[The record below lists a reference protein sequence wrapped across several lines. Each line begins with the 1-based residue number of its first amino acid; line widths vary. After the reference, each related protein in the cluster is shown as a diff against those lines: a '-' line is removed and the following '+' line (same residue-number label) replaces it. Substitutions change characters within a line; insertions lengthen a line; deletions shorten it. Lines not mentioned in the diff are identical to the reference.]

1 MELGLE
7 LSQVQFRRPG
17 RYCMAIEA
25 VLSAQRLVYVSEV
38 ADIAALPSWSIKQ
51 WKLPLQKGQI
61 ANLSFRFFS
70 LIDAETDRRM
80 ILDTGT
86 PISSCSFAV
95 SDATIKEVLR
105 CPQLRSFPLYAAA
118 VGSAGWEEIGMITIV
133 LGIPSPEHVALVLP
147 EQLPAPTR
155 RRSHD
160 RRMPPSSA
168 PQLGQ
173 MRQEQQRDLHVLTGQ
188 LASMQR
194 CLDALVM
201 HAEKLTAE
209 KDDCLAQSDALQER
223 LRNICEPNLTD
234 LDVEVQISIPGGYRR
249 FCLQLLSAEQRWRA
263 ARDSADNTARESK
276 INTIVRLLAARVAA
290 KKVGRAEARFLQSG
304 HSHEDVDGLFGHVA
318 AMLEENNELHLPCD
332 FRHKLQAFLD
342 QPQVRLSA
350 VVSSVMDIVPF
361 STAAGNNGDG
371 GIGGRQEQE
380 ANQYFLHL
388 LQENTQV
395 NLFLNDPRIQSALEL
410 RAEQRHRFALDNVY
424 AEANAYIAHL
434 EATADANHRQQLAFV
449 SQSTHLLVGQLHNE
463 VRVLETI
470 ARSERQS
477 ANELQAQLA
486 RAQRES
492 HDERSMAMQFD
503 AHRSELEAAA
513 RTLTA
518 ENRQHERRFAELR
531 SSIEE
536 NHSEMIAFLGSEFE
550 EKLQWEE
557 NEYYHRLTS
566 EAQQYD
572 SLVDDLQDRNA
583 ELIAEVD
590 SLRTVLST
598 AESSPPQG
606 GAVPVKVDPSES
618 SKLQPSPPQG
628 GAAATSPA
636 TLSSVGS
643 AHEVISGGKGGK
655 GGEKKDTSKIP
666 CIFYPKGTC
675 KNGKNCPFMHKD
687 AAPSVPAKGD
697 KAGKDGKRS
706 PSGKRRRPSKK
717 RPKSEDKPAACCLSL
732 TATLTGEP
740 PADAVKAYAVAAR
753 KGPAGKP
760 RSRKVQ
766 FLRPEII
773 DIPPEGEG
781 WSFVPDKHK
790 FEFRYKSA
798 ELCPPSIPEDTEEAL
813 QNARHLE
820 SAVNGMKL
828 KVRVKCE
835 NLEIIADT
843 GSEEDLIR
851 PLMACLAAK
860 SSESDGSKVAPTSV
874 KSGPAGAAEDPIEK
888 MANCIPPIPGVETRY
903 RIQTTWGFKDD
914 VWSLLEDSVNIDEL
928 DGIYGEAQA
937 DSDVEPYTMPKSKK
951 DEQLSEDLDEM
962 FPELFGPDRDKD
974 PPPKDAKEA
983 TRKGESKSDSRA
995 ALLDD
1000 VPFSVKQ
1007 KLKSSAAVAAQE
1019 PPYGYTWSGECL
1031 VKKNNKNRPNAIDH
1045 TAWKAMSKRQRATA
1059 IAEHEK
1065 KLHEENE
1072 ALYRE
1077 AVKADWWDGETYFD
1091 LAGREQSDFELAVA
1105 AARKG
1110 KPVEVDN
1117 KVSVAAAPE
1126 ASKVV
1131 EDFAQQSFEA
1141 NDYSFKTFEKLA
1153 GLIRTNL
1160 KASLAKP
1167 RALMA
1172 SENLS
1177 KYLVFG
1183 AWVHGGC
1190 FGITNRTKHYP
1201 WICRYVNGFVKQ
1213 SSPKGFT
1220 WTSFVFNFNGK
1231 ARIHTDKY
1239 NQKESYNLT
1248 FSFGN
1253 YTGGTLWIE
1262 GASQLGP
1269 PGIYTDDHGKDHK
1282 GYNCNTYRKPTLLH
1296 PSTKHGVQPYTGER
1310 HSFIAYSSGGYQ
1322 KFNKKQKQFLHQ
1334 AQFLLP
1340 TAQLKL
1346 PAQNAM
1352 VCLRCVGSPLDE
1364 GGRLN
1369 KPCSRFEN
1377 DSFAHTSLECT
1388 NTQQT
1393 ASLDHEILAFFMC
1406 TPAIAISAGSD
1417 LLDLPEATSTIPK
1430 MAAIVVSDEFCRV
1443 NTSEAD
1449 RNGVTKAMKTILQ
1462 SAALNNDII
1471 SLGADHES
1479 QLLESAYSCVS
1490 TQCAAGVSLT
1500 HADATTVAL
1509 RQMADL
1515 SDEGLAKLK
1524 PTARLSPKTKRAI
1537 IVVSDS
1543 STALC
1548 KKNRRGVFV
1557 KADLDAEVNIASFT
1571 LGWAQTRYTMCWGK
1585 TLAWIVWQVEEHVK
1599 ELRSNYPD
1607 HTIDIICWW
1616 CGNEISGQWGCIP
1629 TRLGP
1634 GLAYRDPNVTT
1645 ETVARKV
1652 RRAAD
1657 VLAALAGEPDIGFV
1671 KVIGQVEAD
1680 LFQLHSAYN
1689 DFNAAMFEE
1698 FRQRGLQVQTA
1709 SSLVE
1714 KLEMYDSFHASE
1726 DPRNRELFQ
1735 TYLHATINA
1744 SRSEWLAQKM
1754 APCVRAL
1761 LVRYEHFETGSDANN
1776 PVLED
1781 VFKQWRAE
1789 KDQLMNPK
1797 QAKPMPVTQED
1808 KMWEAPDAADA
1819 IDVNKISEGPPMD
1832 KAIRKDVPRI
1842 GATTD
1847 VSAVAECVH
1856 DIVTQDADGKVSYNT
1871 PGTVELVDEGD
1882 QVDPIPSS
1890 IGRVVEPAPPK
1901 KTKKSDRDED
1911 AMRRLMFI
1919 DESAP
1924 QGAATVPE
1932 LPNEYFYNGKK
1943 HLMKPFNPEDI
1954 VGDRHVTF
1962 KHGDLKFL
1970 TKLLRGHEMD
1980 SFPALIFDR
1989 GCWTDVDTLLQ
2000 VFNTARGARWGVR
2013 QLLRAAKAD
2022 NKGRIRLL
2030 GIDVPMKDTLGQPLF
2045 PVRVRMAQGH
2055 NSKLIGNNPDAD
2067 FFLATR
2073 FYSGLSE
2080 YEADLQSSVRGVTV
2094 LSREDTPPKLFH
2106 RTNEKG
2112 MKGILRDGMIAG
2124 SARSDRSHNYLSPY
2138 KLDDTHYKSGMR
2150 SNQPIEL
2157 TIDTQRAIAAG
2168 CVFFVTET
2176 DGVLTRDNVPPDCVL
2191 SAIDTSKKNLPLYVA
2206 EHKEAAREGEPE
2218 RIFRA
2223 KRDYEEAAA
2232 ASSSS
2237 APPPK
2242 QAAIAPKAIASK
2254 KMPKV
2259 VPKPAAIAEK
2269 DESMDLDEATR
2280 EGEPADAAGAFDL
2293 DETKV
2298 EVEVEVDEG
2307 DTTDAG
2313 EDEPY
2318 PLGSHPCRECAAV
2331 VANGM
2336 LFCLR
2341 CKAPQTDDSKKI
2353 TKRVFENSRL
2363 RQRLLATAATGAQK
2377 PIDDLLASDLR
2388 GLGEGPKKRGQMS
2401 AEAAAIRDA
2410 KDRKIRAAKL
2420 NFDTVSDRFEK
2431 DAQFNVRMMQEG
2443 RSLEDM
2449 QKFDHLSNAV
2459 LPDPGRS
2466 EEQRYLRAGSHY
2478 GGGNVPPAKLVYYAH
2493 CEVEPLRNLRFID
2506 DTADVPI
2513 GLTYL
2518 GAFLPPRLYAEVA
2531 AVNDAAKRILTFDGE
2546 VYVSATTIE
2555 GITTEIGQ
2563 ILTDSLRSA
2572 QDQTDQTERLAER
2585 NRQAAVQNRPSQK
2598 GRGRTTAP
2606 EPMYRGYTQAQW
2618 DEYYRQRRGGY
2629 TQAEWDAWNRTHR
2642 R

>member
-1 MELGLE
+1 MRIPFG
-7 LSQVQFRRPG
+7 
-17 RYCMAIEA
+17 AK
-25 VLSAQRLVYVSEV
+25 VLYWAPKKQRK
-38 ADIAALPSWSIKQ
+38 P
-51 WKLPLQKGQI
+51 
-61 ANLSFRFFS
+61 
-70 LIDAETDRRM
+70 
-80 ILDTGT
+80 
-86 PISSCSFAV
+86 
-95 SDATIKEVLR
+95 
-105 CPQLRSFPLYAAA
+105 
-118 VGSAGWEEIGMITIV
+118 
-133 LGIPSPEHVALVLP
+133 
-147 EQLPAPTR
+147 
-155 RRSHD
+155 
-160 RRMPPSSA
+160 
-168 PQLGQ
+168 
-173 MRQEQQRDLHVLTGQ
+173 
-188 LASMQR
+188 
-194 CLDALVM
+194 
-201 HAEKLTAE
+201 
-209 KDDCLAQSDALQER
+209 
-223 LRNICEPNLTD
+223 
-234 LDVEVQISIPGGYRR
+234 
-249 FCLQLLSAEQRWRA
+249 
-263 ARDSADNTARESK
+263 
-276 INTIVRLLAARVAA
+276 
-290 KKVGRAEARFLQSG
+290 
-304 HSHEDVDGLFGHVA
+304 
-318 AMLEENNELHLPCD
+318 
-332 FRHKLQAFLD
+332 
-342 QPQVRLSA
+342 
-350 VVSSVMDIVPF
+350 
-361 STAAGNNGDG
+361 
-371 GIGGRQEQE
+371 
-380 ANQYFLHL
+380 
-388 LQENTQV
+388 
-395 NLFLNDPRIQSALEL
+395 
-410 RAEQRHRFALDNVY
+410 
-424 AEANAYIAHL
+424 
-434 EATADANHRQQLAFV
+434 
-449 SQSTHLLVGQLHNE
+449 
-463 VRVLETI
+463 
-470 ARSERQS
+470 
-477 ANELQAQLA
+477 
-486 RAQRES
+486 
-492 HDERSMAMQFD
+492 ERSKF
-503 AHRSELEAAA
+503 SG
-513 RTLTA
+513 TG
-518 ENRQHERRFAELR
+518 
-531 SSIEE
+531 IEG
-536 NHSEMIAFLGSEFE
+536 IFLGYHIQPGFIF
-550 EKLQWEE
+550 KL
-557 NEYYHRLTS
+557 EY
-566 EAQQYD
+566 
-572 SLVDDLQDRNA
+572 V
-583 ELIAEVD
+583 
-590 SLRTVLST
+590 
-598 AESSPPQG
+598 
-606 GAVPVKVDPSES
+606 
-618 SKLQPSPPQG
+618 
-628 GAAATSPA
+628 
-636 TLSSVGS
+636 
-643 AHEVISGGKGGK
+643 
-655 GGEKKDTSKIP
+655 
-666 CIFYPKGTC
+666 
-675 KNGKNCPFMHKD
+675 
-687 AAPSVPAKGD
+687 
-697 KAGKDGKRS
+697 
-706 PSGKRRRPSKK
+706 
-717 RPKSEDKPAACCLSL
+717 
-732 TATLTGEP
+732 
-740 PADAVKAYAVAAR
+740 
-753 KGPAGKP
+753 
-760 RSRKVQ
+760 
-766 FLRPEII
+766 
-773 DIPPEGEG
+773 
-781 WSFVPDKHK
+781 
-790 FEFRYKSA
+790 
-798 ELCPPSIPEDTEEAL
+798 
-813 QNARHLE
+813 
-820 SAVNGMKL
+820 
-828 KVRVKCE
+828 
-835 NLEIIADT
+835 
-843 GSEEDLIR
+843 
-851 PLMACLAAK
+851 
-860 SSESDGSKVAPTSV
+860 
-874 KSGPAGAAEDPIEK
+874 
-888 MANCIPPIPGVETRY
+888 
-903 RIQTTWGFKDD
+903 
-914 VWSLLEDSVNIDEL
+914 
-928 DGIYGEAQA
+928 
-937 DSDVEPYTMPKSKK
+937 
-951 DEQLSEDLDEM
+951 EQLSEDLDEM

-1110 KPVEVDN
+1110 KPVRNKSEAKKEAKQSKFVGHFKLLNVGTAEQVADVFTKPFTEKNKWTHALKLIGHTTSANVAGCKPESKVEVDN
-1117 KVSVAAAPE
+1117 KVSVAAAPD

-1153 GLIRTNL
+1153 
-1160 KASLAKP
+1160 
-1167 RALMA
+1167 
-1172 SENLS
+1172 
-1177 KYLVFG
+1177 
-1183 AWVHGGC
+1183 
-1190 FGITNRTKHYP
+1190 
-1201 WICRYVNGFVKQ
+1201 
-1213 SSPKGFT
+1213 
-1220 WTSFVFNFNGK
+1220 
-1231 ARIHTDKY
+1231 RIHTDKY

-1248 FSFGN
+1248 FSF
-1253 YTGGTLWIE
+1253 
-1262 GASQLGP
+1262 
-1269 PGIYTDDHGKDHK
+1269 
-1282 GYNCNTYRKPTLLH
+1282 
-1296 PSTKHGVQPYTGER
+1296 
-1310 HSFIAYSSGGYQ
+1310 
-1322 KFNKKQKQFLHQ
+1322 
-1334 AQFLLP
+1334 
-1340 TAQLKL
+1340 
-1346 PAQNAM
+1346 
-1352 VCLRCVGSPLDE
+1352 
-1364 GGRLN
+1364 
-1369 KPCSRFEN
+1369 
-1377 DSFAHTSLECT
+1377 
-1388 NTQQT
+1388 
-1393 ASLDHEILAFFMC
+1393 
-1406 TPAIAISAGSD
+1406 AGSD

-1500 HADATTVAL
+1500 HADATCVAL

-1524 PTARLSPKTKRAI
+1524 PTARLSPKAKRAI

-1557 KADLDAEVNIASFT
+1557 KADLDAEVNIASWT

-1607 HTIDIICWW
+1607 HTIDVICWW

-1634 GLAYRDPNVTT
+1634 GLAHRDPNVTT

-1735 TYLHATINA
+1735 TYLHATFNA

-1819 IDVNKISEGPPMD
+1819 TDVTKISEGPPMD

-1847 VSAVAECVH
+1847 VSAVAECVN

-1943 HLMKPFNPEDI
+1943 H
-1954 VGDRHVTF
+1954 VTF

-1980 SFPALIFDR
+1980 DFPALIFDR
-1989 GCWTDVDTLLQ
+1989 GCWADVDTLLQ
-2000 VFNTARGARWGVR
+2000 VFNTARNARWGVR

-2094 LSREDTPPKLFH
+2094 LSREDTPPKLYH

-2298 EVEVEVDEG
+2298 EVEVEVD

-2478 GGGNVPPAKLVYYAH
+2478 GGGNVPPAKLV
-2493 CEVEPLRNLRFID
+2493 
-2506 DTADVPI
+2506 
-2513 GLTYL
+2513 
-2518 GAFLPPRLYAEVA
+2518 A

-2572 QDQTDQTERLAER
+2572 QNQTDQTERLAER

-2642 R
+2642 LQESAWHRRGRTWARTHLRAFLGDLVPWGEQTKLALRLLETHHSASVLPGQVRNKLAEDSGQETMSQPWRCRNCKVLCKHAAQYCQSCGGHWQQIYEPAQPTTPGRGSRDVWDGGEWRAATPRKTKSPRRRDPKGKGQAPKGKQWPQAPGKGPKPPAGPTSQAPALSQLPTAPQPVAVRMPKPQTEVSQPAQPSEDRKMLESLVAQISTMGLEMKPELAAIIDQYQSDSHRSQGRQLHQLVALQTKAKRELHRISAADGKTDSLEKFATTEEAWTKQLTEASSQLALSTGRGVMNNHTEPTEEAMDQEDRDFEDAMEAENQHRHEQEVTAQKYKDLMEVLQKAQQGVVPAPREGSRTPRRKREDAGTIQSSGSEQEEEDFVSPFMAQLLALQSSLAVCHDTCSDIFEILQDRRHEASLGEAHAYNWSAPTQGCPEERGGSGFQVPVPMGQSTVEPEVLEPPWPQGCPCVAAYEGSCTAVQGSSRLVELPVQTSLHLHPHSLPLRVCFEPSDLTNLNHWCRGLSRLSGCKFSASSKVGSCRALTGSCTAHRASPALPSAEVPPSLTAQSQPVQSHWTSTAPPPFPWSARALTSPATCAIASAVKPHVSTLPRRPTTLQCTITAQIPLVPDVLAGRLYNECIESLTAYTTCPDWDGSGHAAFTVFDPPHGARTRRSHRTWTLLEYVADAVTSAPMRVRAIQLIERAMPGLHTPQLTLTPRDTEAHQLALPVDLRGQGGRVHTLVLATGMSAQDVLREAADATRGRLDALSARPWLFRLVASDGNAVLVLQAPLSQYEWFEVRSQVADDPAPPADLQGSTTSTTTTPDDWEPPDLSELERIMSSTDSATRQVLPSDLQGVELAPRGVYHEAAFRVPLARLRMLPAMCPTLNERSVSRSVTFTVFVAAHAPLTVQGSVDWTMIDFMRTSAQFAETPLQLGGPLGLLCRYGGY

>member
-1 MELGLE
+1 
-7 LSQVQFRRPG
+7 
-17 RYCMAIEA
+17 
-25 VLSAQRLVYVSEV
+25 
-38 ADIAALPSWSIKQ
+38 
-51 WKLPLQKGQI
+51 
-61 ANLSFRFFS
+61 
-70 LIDAETDRRM
+70 
-80 ILDTGT
+80 
-86 PISSCSFAV
+86 
-95 SDATIKEVLR
+95 
-105 CPQLRSFPLYAAA
+105 
-118 VGSAGWEEIGMITIV
+118 
-133 LGIPSPEHVALVLP
+133 
-147 EQLPAPTR
+147 
-155 RRSHD
+155 
-160 RRMPPSSA
+160 
-168 PQLGQ
+168 
-173 MRQEQQRDLHVLTGQ
+173 
-188 LASMQR
+188 
-194 CLDALVM
+194 
-201 HAEKLTAE
+201 
-209 KDDCLAQSDALQER
+209 
-223 LRNICEPNLTD
+223 
-234 LDVEVQISIPGGYRR
+234 
-249 FCLQLLSAEQRWRA
+249 
-263 ARDSADNTARESK
+263 
-276 INTIVRLLAARVAA
+276 
-290 KKVGRAEARFLQSG
+290 
-304 HSHEDVDGLFGHVA
+304 
-318 AMLEENNELHLPCD
+318 
-332 FRHKLQAFLD
+332 
-342 QPQVRLSA
+342 
-350 VVSSVMDIVPF
+350 MDIVPF
-361 STAAGNNGDG
+361 TTAAGNNGDG
-371 GIGGRQEQE
+371 GVGGRQEQE

-395 NLFLNDPRIQSALEL
+395 NLFVNDPRIQSALEL
-410 RAEQRHRFALDNVY
+410 RAEQRHRFVLDNVY

-470 ARSERQS
+470 ARAERQS

-503 AHRSELEAAA
+503 AHRSELKAAA

-666 CIFYPKGTC
+666 CIFFPKGTC

-732 TATLTGEP
+732 TATLTGESL
-740 PADAVKAYAVAAR
+740 ADAVKAYAVAAR

-813 QNARHLE
+813 QNARVGVE
-820 SAVNGMKL
+820 KDSAFTAKKQFPCPNLLQRTIDGML
-828 KVRVKCE
+828 SGKV
-835 NLEIIADT
+835 L
-843 GSEEDLIR
+843 S
-851 PLMACLAAK
+851 
-860 SSESDGSKVAPTSV
+860 
-874 KSGPAGAAEDPIEK
+874 PAGAAEDPIEK
-888 MANCIPPIPGVETRY
+888 MANCIPPIPGVETRQLLKAGWTV
-903 RIQTTWGFKDD
+903 INGSPDD

-1077 AVKADWWDGETYFD
+1077 AVKVDWWDGETYFD

-1110 KPVEVDN
+1110 KPVGHFKLLNVGTAEQVADVFTKPFTEKNKWTHALKLIGHTTSANVAGCKPESKVEVDN
-1117 KVSVAAAPE
+1117 KVSVAAAPD

-1131 EDFAQQSFEA
+1131 EDFAKQSFEA
-1141 NDYSFKTFEKLA
+1141 NDYSFKTFEKL
-1153 GLIRTNL
+1153 
-1160 KASLAKP
+1160 
-1167 RALMA
+1167 
-1172 SENLS
+1172 
-1177 KYLVFG
+1177 
-1183 AWVHGGC
+1183 
-1190 FGITNRTKHYP
+1190 
-1201 WICRYVNGFVKQ
+1201 
-1213 SSPKGFT
+1213 
-1220 WTSFVFNFNGK
+1220 
-1231 ARIHTDKY
+1231 
-1239 NQKESYNLT
+1239 
-1248 FSFGN
+1248 
-1253 YTGGTLWIE
+1253 
-1262 GASQLGP
+1262 
-1269 PGIYTDDHGKDHK
+1269 
-1282 GYNCNTYRKPTLLH
+1282 
-1296 PSTKHGVQPYTGER
+1296 
-1310 HSFIAYSSGGYQ
+1310 
-1322 KFNKKQKQFLHQ
+1322 
-1334 AQFLLP
+1334 
-1340 TAQLKL
+1340 
-1346 PAQNAM
+1346 
-1352 VCLRCVGSPLDE
+1352 
-1364 GGRLN
+1364 
-1369 KPCSRFEN
+1369 
-1377 DSFAHTSLECT
+1377 
-1388 NTQQT
+1388 
-1393 ASLDHEILAFFMC
+1393 
-1406 TPAIAISAGSD
+1406 
-1417 LLDLPEATSTIPK
+1417 

-1449 RNGVTKAMKTILQ
+1449 RAGVTKAMKTILQ

-1500 HADATTVAL
+1500 HADATCVAL

-1524 PTARLSPKTKRAI
+1524 PTARLSPKAKRAI

-1557 KADLDAEVNIASFT
+1557 KADLDAEVNIASWT

-1607 HTIDIICWW
+1607 HTIDVICWW

-1671 KVIGQVEAD
+1671 KVTGQVEAD

-1735 TYLHATINA
+1735 TYLHATFNA

-1754 APCVRAL
+1754 TPCVRAL
-1761 LVRYEHFETGSDANN
+1761 LVRYEHFETGSGANN

-1781 VFKQWRAE
+1781 VLKQWRAE

-1819 IDVNKISEGPPMD
+1819 TDVTKISEGPPMD

-1847 VSAVAECVH
+1847 VSAVAECVN

-1890 IGRVVEPAPPK
+1890 VGRVVEPAPPK

-1980 SFPALIFDR
+1980 DFPALIFDR
-1989 GCWTDVDTLLQ
+1989 GCWADVDTLLQ
-2000 VFNTARGARWGVR
+2000 VFNTARNARWGVR

-2045 PVRVRMAQGH
+2045 PVLVRMAQGH

-2191 SAIDTSKKNLPLYVA
+2191 SAIDTSNKNLPLYVA

-2443 RSLEDM
+2443 RNFEDM

-2546 VYVSATTIE
+2546 VYVSATTTE

-2572 QDQTDQTERLAER
+2572 QNQTDQTERLAER

>member
-1 MELGLE
+1 
-7 LSQVQFRRPG
+7 
-17 RYCMAIEA
+17 
-25 VLSAQRLVYVSEV
+25 
-38 ADIAALPSWSIKQ
+38 
-51 WKLPLQKGQI
+51 
-61 ANLSFRFFS
+61 
-70 LIDAETDRRM
+70 
-80 ILDTGT
+80 
-86 PISSCSFAV
+86 
-95 SDATIKEVLR
+95 
-105 CPQLRSFPLYAAA
+105 
-118 VGSAGWEEIGMITIV
+118 
-133 LGIPSPEHVALVLP
+133 
-147 EQLPAPTR
+147 
-155 RRSHD
+155 
-160 RRMPPSSA
+160 
-168 PQLGQ
+168 
-173 MRQEQQRDLHVLTGQ
+173 
-188 LASMQR
+188 
-194 CLDALVM
+194 
-201 HAEKLTAE
+201 
-209 KDDCLAQSDALQER
+209 
-223 LRNICEPNLTD
+223 
-234 LDVEVQISIPGGYRR
+234 
-249 FCLQLLSAEQRWRA
+249 
-263 ARDSADNTARESK
+263 
-276 INTIVRLLAARVAA
+276 
-290 KKVGRAEARFLQSG
+290 
-304 HSHEDVDGLFGHVA
+304 
-318 AMLEENNELHLPCD
+318 
-332 FRHKLQAFLD
+332 
-342 QPQVRLSA
+342 
-350 VVSSVMDIVPF
+350 MDIVPF
-361 STAAGNNGDG
+361 ATAAGNNDDG
-371 GIGGRQEQE
+371 GIGGRTEQE

-470 ARSERQS
+470 ARAERQS

-903 RIQTTWGFKDD
+903 RIRTTWGFKDD

-1110 KPVEVDN
+1110 KPVRNKSEAKKEAKQSKFVTLSQDVKEKPGAMTKPVTRITYDMKDFLDSCVDRYCELAKVGHFKLLNVGTAEQVADVFTKPFTEKNKWTHALKLIGHTTSANVAGCKPESKVEVDN
-1117 KVSVAAAPE
+1117 KVSVAAAPD

-1153 GLIRTNL
+1153 
-1160 KASLAKP
+1160 
-1167 RALMA
+1167 
-1172 SENLS
+1172 
-1177 KYLVFG
+1177 
-1183 AWVHGGC
+1183 
-1190 FGITNRTKHYP
+1190 
-1201 WICRYVNGFVKQ
+1201 
-1213 SSPKGFT
+1213 
-1220 WTSFVFNFNGK
+1220 
-1231 ARIHTDKY
+1231 RIHTDKY

-1248 FSFGN
+1248 FSF
-1253 YTGGTLWIE
+1253 
-1262 GASQLGP
+1262 
-1269 PGIYTDDHGKDHK
+1269 
-1282 GYNCNTYRKPTLLH
+1282 
-1296 PSTKHGVQPYTGER
+1296 
-1310 HSFIAYSSGGYQ
+1310 
-1322 KFNKKQKQFLHQ
+1322 
-1334 AQFLLP
+1334 
-1340 TAQLKL
+1340 
-1346 PAQNAM
+1346 
-1352 VCLRCVGSPLDE
+1352 
-1364 GGRLN
+1364 
-1369 KPCSRFEN
+1369 
-1377 DSFAHTSLECT
+1377 
-1388 NTQQT
+1388 
-1393 ASLDHEILAFFMC
+1393 
-1406 TPAIAISAGSD
+1406 AGSD

-1462 SAALNNDII
+1462 SAALNNDMI

-1500 HADATTVAL
+1500 HADATCVAL

-1524 PTARLSPKTKRAI
+1524 PTARLSPKAKRAI

-1557 KADLDAEVNIASFT
+1557 KADLDAEVNIASWT
-1571 LGWAQTRYTMCWGK
+1571 LGW
-1585 TLAWIVWQVEEHVK
+1585 VEEHVK

-1607 HTIDIICWW
+1607 HTIDVICWW
-1616 CGNEISGQWGCIP
+1616 TG
-1629 TRLGP
+1629 TR
-1634 GLAYRDPNVTT
+1634 YRDPNVTT

-1847 VSAVAECVH
+1847 VSAVAECVN

-1980 SFPALIFDR
+1980 DFPALIFDR

>member
-1 MELGLE
+1 
-7 LSQVQFRRPG
+7 
-17 RYCMAIEA
+17 
-25 VLSAQRLVYVSEV
+25 
-38 ADIAALPSWSIKQ
+38 
-51 WKLPLQKGQI
+51 
-61 ANLSFRFFS
+61 
-70 LIDAETDRRM
+70 
-80 ILDTGT
+80 
-86 PISSCSFAV
+86 
-95 SDATIKEVLR
+95 
-105 CPQLRSFPLYAAA
+105 
-118 VGSAGWEEIGMITIV
+118 
-133 LGIPSPEHVALVLP
+133 
-147 EQLPAPTR
+147 
-155 RRSHD
+155 
-160 RRMPPSSA
+160 
-168 PQLGQ
+168 
-173 MRQEQQRDLHVLTGQ
+173 
-188 LASMQR
+188 
-194 CLDALVM
+194 
-201 HAEKLTAE
+201 
-209 KDDCLAQSDALQER
+209 
-223 LRNICEPNLTD
+223 
-234 LDVEVQISIPGGYRR
+234 
-249 FCLQLLSAEQRWRA
+249 
-263 ARDSADNTARESK
+263 
-276 INTIVRLLAARVAA
+276 
-290 KKVGRAEARFLQSG
+290 
-304 HSHEDVDGLFGHVA
+304 
-318 AMLEENNELHLPCD
+318 
-332 FRHKLQAFLD
+332 
-342 QPQVRLSA
+342 
-350 VVSSVMDIVPF
+350 MDIVPF
-361 STAAGNNGDG
+361 VTAAGNNDDG
-371 GIGGRQEQE
+371 GIGGRTEQE

-449 SQSTHLLVGQLHNE
+449 SQSTHLLVGQLHSE

-470 ARSERQS
+470 ARAERQS

-813 QNARHLE
+813 QNARVGVE
-820 SAVNGMKL
+820 KDSAFTAKKQFPCPNLLQRTIDGML
-828 KVRVKCE
+828 SGKV
-835 NLEIIADT
+835 L
-843 GSEEDLIR
+843 S
-851 PLMACLAAK
+851 
-860 SSESDGSKVAPTSV
+860 
-874 KSGPAGAAEDPIEK
+874 PAGAAEDPIEK

-903 RIQTTWGFKDD
+903 RIRTTWGFKDD

-1045 TAWKAMSKRQRATA
+1045 TAWKAMSKRQRTTA

-1110 KPVEVDN
+1110 KPVRNKSEAKKEAKQSKFVTLSQDVKEKPGAMTKPVTRITYDMKDFLDSCVDRYCELAKVGHFKLLNVGTAEQVADVFTKPFTEKNKWTHALKLIGHTTSANVAGCKPESKVEVDN
-1117 KVSVAAAPE
+1117 KVSVAAAPD

-1253 YTGGTLWIE
+1253 YTGG
-1262 GASQLGP
+1262 
-1269 PGIYTDDHGKDHK
+1269 
-1282 GYNCNTYRKPTLLH
+1282 
-1296 PSTKHGVQPYTGER
+1296 
-1310 HSFIAYSSGGYQ
+1310 
-1322 KFNKKQKQFLHQ
+1322 
-1334 AQFLLP
+1334 
-1340 TAQLKL
+1340 
-1346 PAQNAM
+1346 
-1352 VCLRCVGSPLDE
+1352 
-1364 GGRLN
+1364 
-1369 KPCSRFEN
+1369 
-1377 DSFAHTSLECT
+1377 
-1388 NTQQT
+1388 
-1393 ASLDHEILAFFMC
+1393 
-1406 TPAIAISAGSD
+1406 
-1417 LLDLPEATSTIPK
+1417 

-1500 HADATTVAL
+1500 HADATCVAL

-1524 PTARLSPKTKRAI
+1524 PTARLSPKAKRAI

-1847 VSAVAECVH
+1847 VSAVAECVN

-1980 SFPALIFDR
+1980 DFPALIFDR

>member
-1 MELGLE
+1 
-7 LSQVQFRRPG
+7 
-17 RYCMAIEA
+17 
-25 VLSAQRLVYVSEV
+25 
-38 ADIAALPSWSIKQ
+38 
-51 WKLPLQKGQI
+51 
-61 ANLSFRFFS
+61 
-70 LIDAETDRRM
+70 
-80 ILDTGT
+80 
-86 PISSCSFAV
+86 
-95 SDATIKEVLR
+95 
-105 CPQLRSFPLYAAA
+105 
-118 VGSAGWEEIGMITIV
+118 
-133 LGIPSPEHVALVLP
+133 
-147 EQLPAPTR
+147 
-155 RRSHD
+155 
-160 RRMPPSSA
+160 
-168 PQLGQ
+168 
-173 MRQEQQRDLHVLTGQ
+173 
-188 LASMQR
+188 
-194 CLDALVM
+194 
-201 HAEKLTAE
+201 
-209 KDDCLAQSDALQER
+209 
-223 LRNICEPNLTD
+223 
-234 LDVEVQISIPGGYRR
+234 
-249 FCLQLLSAEQRWRA
+249 
-263 ARDSADNTARESK
+263 
-276 INTIVRLLAARVAA
+276 
-290 KKVGRAEARFLQSG
+290 
-304 HSHEDVDGLFGHVA
+304 
-318 AMLEENNELHLPCD
+318 
-332 FRHKLQAFLD
+332 
-342 QPQVRLSA
+342 
-350 VVSSVMDIVPF
+350 MDIVPF

-449 SQSTHLLVGQLHNE
+449 GQSTHLLVGQLHNE

-470 ARSERQS
+470 ARAERQS

-628 GAAATSPA
+628 GAAAPLVQGPSHSWIP
-636 TLSSVGS
+636 TLPNPREIPVSLRTVLGRTQRYDIGEPEDSKAHNVAVS
-643 AHEVISGGKGGK
+643 AAEQSDKCPYKHVKPTPEQTRGRTPPRTPSRKGGGKGGK

-666 CIFYPKGTC
+666 CIFFPKGTC

-828 KVRVKCE
+828 KVRQGC
-835 NLEIIADT
+835 T
-843 GSEEDLIR
+843 DL
-851 PLMACLAAK
+851 CQVWFGFSVNSCSQGHAAPARG
-860 SSESDGSKVAPTSV
+860 EHEHEPE
-874 KSGPAGAAEDPIEK
+874 GPAGAAEDPIEK
-888 MANCIPPIPGVETRY
+888 MANCIPPIPGVETRQLLKAGWTVINGSPAAKVAHFPKTLRTPAPKFPRY
-903 RIQTTWGFKDD
+903 RIRTTWGFKDD

-928 DGIYGEAQA
+928 DGIYGEVPEGTIATITLFALPEGEVEAQA

-951 DEQLSEDLDEM
+951 DEASLRAEAEQLSEDLDEM

-1077 AVKADWWDGETYFD
+1077 AVKVDWWDGETYFD

-1110 KPVEVDN
+1110 KPVRNKSEAKKEAKQSKFVTLSQDVKEKPGAMTKPVTRITYDMKDFLDSCVDRYCELAKVERKTLKPAATPFHELRVALPTASEGEKVGHFKLLNVGTAEQVADVFTKPFTEKNKWTHALKLIGHTTSANVAGCKPESKVEVDN
-1117 KVSVAAAPE
+1117 KVSVAAAPD

-1167 RALMA
+1167 RSFMA

-1190 FGITNRTKHYP
+1190 FGITNRAKHYP

-1334 AQFLLP
+1334 SQFLLP

-1346 PAQNAM
+1346 PAQKAM

-1500 HADATTVAL
+1500 HADATCVAL

-1524 PTARLSPKTKRAI
+1524 PTARLSPKAKRAI

-1557 KADLDAEVNIASFT
+1557 KADLDAEVNIASWT

-1585 TLAWIVWQVEEHVK
+1585 TLAWVVWQVEEHVK
-1599 ELRSNYPD
+1599 ELRSNYPE
-1607 HTIDIICWW
+1607 HTIDVICWW

-1735 TYLHATINA
+1735 TYLHATFNA

-1761 LVRYEHFETGSDANN
+1761 LVRYEHFETGSGANN

-1819 IDVNKISEGPPMD
+1819 TDVTKISEGPPMD

-1847 VSAVAECVH
+1847 VSAVAECVN

-1980 SFPALIFDR
+1980 DFPALIFDR
-1989 GCWTDVDTLLQ
+1989 GCWADVDTLLQ
-2000 VFNTARGARWGVR
+2000 VFNTARNARWGVR

-2191 SAIDTSKKNLPLYVA
+2191 SAIDTSNKNLPLYVA

-2293 DETKV
+2293 DENK
-2298 EVEVEVDEG
+2298 G

-2443 RSLEDM
+2443 RNLEDM

-2572 QDQTDQTERLAER
+2572 QNQTDQTERLAER

>member
-1 MELGLE
+1 MRTPFG
-7 LSQVQFRRPG
+7 
-17 RYCMAIEA
+17 AK
-25 VLSAQRLVYVSEV
+25 VLYWAPKKQRK
-38 ADIAALPSWSIKQ
+38 P
-51 WKLPLQKGQI
+51 
-61 ANLSFRFFS
+61 
-70 LIDAETDRRM
+70 
-80 ILDTGT
+80 
-86 PISSCSFAV
+86 
-95 SDATIKEVLR
+95 
-105 CPQLRSFPLYAAA
+105 
-118 VGSAGWEEIGMITIV
+118 
-133 LGIPSPEHVALVLP
+133 
-147 EQLPAPTR
+147 
-155 RRSHD
+155 
-160 RRMPPSSA
+160 
-168 PQLGQ
+168 
-173 MRQEQQRDLHVLTGQ
+173 
-188 LASMQR
+188 
-194 CLDALVM
+194 
-201 HAEKLTAE
+201 
-209 KDDCLAQSDALQER
+209 
-223 LRNICEPNLTD
+223 
-234 LDVEVQISIPGGYRR
+234 
-249 FCLQLLSAEQRWRA
+249 
-263 ARDSADNTARESK
+263 
-276 INTIVRLLAARVAA
+276 
-290 KKVGRAEARFLQSG
+290 
-304 HSHEDVDGLFGHVA
+304 
-318 AMLEENNELHLPCD
+318 
-332 FRHKLQAFLD
+332 
-342 QPQVRLSA
+342 
-350 VVSSVMDIVPF
+350 
-361 STAAGNNGDG
+361 
-371 GIGGRQEQE
+371 
-380 ANQYFLHL
+380 
-388 LQENTQV
+388 
-395 NLFLNDPRIQSALEL
+395 
-410 RAEQRHRFALDNVY
+410 
-424 AEANAYIAHL
+424 
-434 EATADANHRQQLAFV
+434 
-449 SQSTHLLVGQLHNE
+449 
-463 VRVLETI
+463 
-470 ARSERQS
+470 
-477 ANELQAQLA
+477 
-486 RAQRES
+486 
-492 HDERSMAMQFD
+492 ERSKF
-503 AHRSELEAAA
+503 SG
-513 RTLTA
+513 TG
-518 ENRQHERRFAELR
+518 
-531 SSIEE
+531 IEG
-536 NHSEMIAFLGSEFE
+536 IFLGYHIQPGFIF
-550 EKLQWEE
+550 KL
-557 NEYYHRLTS
+557 EY
-566 EAQQYD
+566 
-572 SLVDDLQDRNA
+572 V
-583 ELIAEVD
+583 
-590 SLRTVLST
+590 
-598 AESSPPQG
+598 
-606 GAVPVKVDPSES
+606 
-618 SKLQPSPPQG
+618 
-628 GAAATSPA
+628 
-636 TLSSVGS
+636 
-643 AHEVISGGKGGK
+643 
-655 GGEKKDTSKIP
+655 
-666 CIFYPKGTC
+666 
-675 KNGKNCPFMHKD
+675 
-687 AAPSVPAKGD
+687 
-697 KAGKDGKRS
+697 
-706 PSGKRRRPSKK
+706 
-717 RPKSEDKPAACCLSL
+717 
-732 TATLTGEP
+732 
-740 PADAVKAYAVAAR
+740 
-753 KGPAGKP
+753 
-760 RSRKVQ
+760 
-766 FLRPEII
+766 
-773 DIPPEGEG
+773 
-781 WSFVPDKHK
+781 
-790 FEFRYKSA
+790 
-798 ELCPPSIPEDTEEAL
+798 
-813 QNARHLE
+813 
-820 SAVNGMKL
+820 
-828 KVRVKCE
+828 
-835 NLEIIADT
+835 
-843 GSEEDLIR
+843 
-851 PLMACLAAK
+851 
-860 SSESDGSKVAPTSV
+860 
-874 KSGPAGAAEDPIEK
+874 
-888 MANCIPPIPGVETRY
+888 
-903 RIQTTWGFKDD
+903 
-914 VWSLLEDSVNIDEL
+914 
-928 DGIYGEAQA
+928 
-937 DSDVEPYTMPKSKK
+937 
-951 DEQLSEDLDEM
+951 EQLSEDLDEM

-1007 KLKSSAAVAAQE
+1007 KLKSSSAAVAAQE
-1019 PPYGYTWSGECL
+1019 PPYGYVWSGECL

-1045 TAWKAMSKRQRATA
+1045 TAWKTMSKRQRATA

-1077 AVKADWWDGETYFD
+1077 AVKVDWWDGETYFD

-1110 KPVEVDN
+1110 KPVGHFKLLNVGTAEQVADDALKLIGHTTSANVAGCKPESKVEVDN
-1117 KVSVAAAPE
+1117 KVSVAAAPD
-1126 ASKVV
+1126 AARIV
-1131 EDFAQQSFEA
+1131 EDFAKQSFDA

-1153 GLIRTNL
+1153 
-1160 KASLAKP
+1160 
-1167 RALMA
+1167 
-1172 SENLS
+1172 
-1177 KYLVFG
+1177 
-1183 AWVHGGC
+1183 H
-1190 FGITNRTKHYP
+1190 
-1201 WICRYVNGFVKQ
+1201 
-1213 SSPKGFT
+1213 
-1220 WTSFVFNFNGK
+1220 
-1231 ARIHTDKY
+1231 IHTDKY

-1253 YTGGTLWIE
+1253 YTGG
-1262 GASQLGP
+1262 
-1269 PGIYTDDHGKDHK
+1269 
-1282 GYNCNTYRKPTLLH
+1282 
-1296 PSTKHGVQPYTGER
+1296 
-1310 HSFIAYSSGGYQ
+1310 
-1322 KFNKKQKQFLHQ
+1322 
-1334 AQFLLP
+1334 
-1340 TAQLKL
+1340 
-1346 PAQNAM
+1346 
-1352 VCLRCVGSPLDE
+1352 
-1364 GGRLN
+1364 
-1369 KPCSRFEN
+1369 
-1377 DSFAHTSLECT
+1377 
-1388 NTQQT
+1388 
-1393 ASLDHEILAFFMC
+1393 
-1406 TPAIAISAGSD
+1406 
-1417 LLDLPEATSTIPK
+1417 

-1449 RNGVTKAMKTILQ
+1449 RAGVTKAMKTLLQ

-1500 HADATTVAL
+1500 HADATCVAL

-1524 PTARLSPKTKRAI
+1524 PTARLSPKAKRAI

-1557 KADLDAEVNIASFT
+1557 KADLDAEVNIASMT

-1585 TLAWIVWQVEEHVK
+1585 TLAWIVWQVEEHSK
-1599 ELRSNYPD
+1599 ELRTNYPD
-1607 HTIDIICWW
+1607 HTIDVICWW

-1698 FRQRGLQVQTA
+1698 FRQRGLQVQA
-1709 SSLVE
+1709 ARSLVE

-1735 TYLHATINA
+1735 TYLHATFNA

-1754 APCVRAL
+1754 TPCVRAL
-1761 LVRYEHFETGSDANN
+1761 LARYEHFETGSGANN

-1781 VFKQWRAE
+1781 VFQQWRAE
-1789 KDQLMNPK
+1789 R
-1797 QAKPMPVTQED
+1797 ED

-1819 IDVNKISEGPPMD
+1819 TDVTKVSEGPPMD

-1847 VSAVAECVH
+1847 VSAVAECVN

-1890 IGRVVEPAPPK
+1890 IGRVIEPAAPK

-1932 LPNEYFYNGKK
+1932 LPNEYFYNGAK

-1970 TKLLRGHEMD
+1970 TKLLCGHELEN
-1980 SFPALIFDR
+1980 FPALIFDR

-2000 VFNTARGARWGVR
+2000 VFNTARNARWGVR

-2030 GIDVPMKDTLGQPLF
+2030 GINVPMKDTLGQPLF

-2080 YEADLQSSVRGVTV
+2080 VDADLQSSVRGVTV
-2094 LSREDTPPKLFH
+2094 LSREDTPSKLYH

-2138 KLDDTHYKSGMR
+2138 RLDDTNYKSGMR

-2191 SAIDTSKKNLPLYVA
+2191 SAADTSKKNLPLYVA

-2259 VPKPAAIAEK
+2259 APKPAAIVEK
-2269 DESMDLDEATR
+2269 DEVMDLDEATR
-2280 EGEPADAAGAFDL
+2280 EGEPADAGGFAP
-2293 DETKV
+2293 DET

-2353 TKRVFENSRL
+2353 TKRVYENSRL

-2377 PIDDLLASDLR
+2377 PIEDLLASDLR
-2388 GLGEGPKKRGQMS
+2388 GLGDGPKKRGQMS

-2420 NFDTVSDRFEK
+2420 KIDTVSDRFEK

-2443 RSLEDM
+2443 RNFEDM
-2449 QKFDHLSNAV
+2449 QKFDHLANAV
-2459 LPDPGRS
+2459 LPDPGRN

-2518 GAFLPPRLYAEVA
+2518 GAFLSPRLYAEVA

-2546 VYVSATTIE
+2546 VYVSATTTE

-2572 QDQTDQTERLAER
+2572 QIQTDQTERLAER

>member
-1 MELGLE
+1 
-7 LSQVQFRRPG
+7 
-17 RYCMAIEA
+17 
-25 VLSAQRLVYVSEV
+25 
-38 ADIAALPSWSIKQ
+38 
-51 WKLPLQKGQI
+51 
-61 ANLSFRFFS
+61 
-70 LIDAETDRRM
+70 
-80 ILDTGT
+80 
-86 PISSCSFAV
+86 
-95 SDATIKEVLR
+95 
-105 CPQLRSFPLYAAA
+105 
-118 VGSAGWEEIGMITIV
+118 
-133 LGIPSPEHVALVLP
+133 
-147 EQLPAPTR
+147 
-155 RRSHD
+155 
-160 RRMPPSSA
+160 
-168 PQLGQ
+168 
-173 MRQEQQRDLHVLTGQ
+173 
-188 LASMQR
+188 
-194 CLDALVM
+194 
-201 HAEKLTAE
+201 
-209 KDDCLAQSDALQER
+209 
-223 LRNICEPNLTD
+223 
-234 LDVEVQISIPGGYRR
+234 
-249 FCLQLLSAEQRWRA
+249 
-263 ARDSADNTARESK
+263 
-276 INTIVRLLAARVAA
+276 
-290 KKVGRAEARFLQSG
+290 
-304 HSHEDVDGLFGHVA
+304 
-318 AMLEENNELHLPCD
+318 
-332 FRHKLQAFLD
+332 
-342 QPQVRLSA
+342 
-350 VVSSVMDIVPF
+350 MDIVPF
-361 STAAGNNGDG
+361 VTAAGNNDDG
-371 GIGGRQEQE
+371 GIGGRTEQE

-470 ARSERQS
+470 ARAERQS

-813 QNARHLE
+813 QNARVGVE
-820 SAVNGMKL
+820 KDSAFIAKKQFPCPNLLQRTIDGML
-828 KVRVKCE
+828 
-835 NLEIIADT
+835 
-843 GSEEDLIR
+843 S
-851 PLMACLAAK
+851 
-860 SSESDGSKVAPTSV
+860 SKVLS
-874 KSGPAGAAEDPIEK
+874 PAGAAEDPIEK

-903 RIQTTWGFKDD
+903 RIRTTWGFKDD

-1091 LAGREQSDFELAVA
+1091 LAGREQSNFELAVA

-1110 KPVEVDN
+1110 KPVGHFKLLNVGTAEQVADVFTKPFTEKNKWTHALKLIGHTTSANVAGCKPESKVEVDN

-1248 FSFGN
+1248 FSF
-1253 YTGGTLWIE
+1253 
-1262 GASQLGP
+1262 
-1269 PGIYTDDHGKDHK
+1269 
-1282 GYNCNTYRKPTLLH
+1282 
-1296 PSTKHGVQPYTGER
+1296 
-1310 HSFIAYSSGGYQ
+1310 
-1322 KFNKKQKQFLHQ
+1322 
-1334 AQFLLP
+1334 
-1340 TAQLKL
+1340 
-1346 PAQNAM
+1346 
-1352 VCLRCVGSPLDE
+1352 
-1364 GGRLN
+1364 
-1369 KPCSRFEN
+1369 
-1377 DSFAHTSLECT
+1377 
-1388 NTQQT
+1388 
-1393 ASLDHEILAFFMC
+1393 
-1406 TPAIAISAGSD
+1406 AGSD

-1524 PTARLSPKTKRAI
+1524 PTARLSPKAKRAI

-1847 VSAVAECVH
+1847 VSAVAECVN

-1980 SFPALIFDR
+1980 DFPALIFDR

-2124 SARSDRSHNYLSPY
+2124 STRSDRSHNYLSPY

>member
-1 MELGLE
+1 
-7 LSQVQFRRPG
+7 
-17 RYCMAIEA
+17 
-25 VLSAQRLVYVSEV
+25 
-38 ADIAALPSWSIKQ
+38 
-51 WKLPLQKGQI
+51 
-61 ANLSFRFFS
+61 
-70 LIDAETDRRM
+70 
-80 ILDTGT
+80 
-86 PISSCSFAV
+86 
-95 SDATIKEVLR
+95 
-105 CPQLRSFPLYAAA
+105 
-118 VGSAGWEEIGMITIV
+118 
-133 LGIPSPEHVALVLP
+133 
-147 EQLPAPTR
+147 
-155 RRSHD
+155 
-160 RRMPPSSA
+160 
-168 PQLGQ
+168 
-173 MRQEQQRDLHVLTGQ
+173 
-188 LASMQR
+188 
-194 CLDALVM
+194 
-201 HAEKLTAE
+201 
-209 KDDCLAQSDALQER
+209 
-223 LRNICEPNLTD
+223 
-234 LDVEVQISIPGGYRR
+234 
-249 FCLQLLSAEQRWRA
+249 
-263 ARDSADNTARESK
+263 
-276 INTIVRLLAARVAA
+276 
-290 KKVGRAEARFLQSG
+290 
-304 HSHEDVDGLFGHVA
+304 
-318 AMLEENNELHLPCD
+318 
-332 FRHKLQAFLD
+332 
-342 QPQVRLSA
+342 
-350 VVSSVMDIVPF
+350 MDIVPF
-361 STAAGNNGDG
+361 TTAAGNNGDG

-470 ARSERQS
+470 ARAERQS

-492 HDERSMAMQFD
+492 QDERSMAMQFD

-628 GAAATSPA
+628 GAADKPCYAFQRGKCPRGDKCPYKHVKLTPEQTRGRTPPRTPSRK
-636 TLSSVGS
+636 G
-643 AHEVISGGKGGK
+643 GGKGGK

-666 CIFYPKGTC
+666 CIFFPKGTC

-706 PSGKRRRPSKK
+706 PSGKRR
-717 RPKSEDKPAACCLSL
+717 
-732 TATLTGEP
+732 
-740 PADAVKAYAVAAR
+740 
-753 KGPAGKP
+753 
-760 RSRKVQ
+760 
-766 FLRPEII
+766 
-773 DIPPEGEG
+773 
-781 WSFVPDKHK
+781 
-790 FEFRYKSA
+790 YKSA

-813 QNARHLE
+813 QNARVGVE
-820 SAVNGMKL
+820 KDSAFTAKKQFPCPNLLQRTIDGML
-828 KVRVKCE
+828 SGKV
-835 NLEIIADT
+835 L
-843 GSEEDLIR
+843 S
-851 PLMACLAAK
+851 
-860 SSESDGSKVAPTSV
+860 
-874 KSGPAGAAEDPIEK
+874 PAGAAEDPIEK

-903 RIQTTWGFKDD
+903 RIRTTWGFKDD

-1110 KPVEVDN
+1110 KPVGHFKLLNVGTAEQVADVFTKPFTEKNKWTHALKLIGHTTSANVAGCKPESKVEVDN
-1117 KVSVAAAPE
+1117 KVSVAAAPD

-1131 EDFAQQSFEA
+1131 EDFAKQSFEA
-1141 NDYSFKTFEKLA
+1141 NDYSFKTFEKL
-1153 GLIRTNL
+1153 
-1160 KASLAKP
+1160 
-1167 RALMA
+1167 
-1172 SENLS
+1172 
-1177 KYLVFG
+1177 
-1183 AWVHGGC
+1183 
-1190 FGITNRTKHYP
+1190 
-1201 WICRYVNGFVKQ
+1201 
-1213 SSPKGFT
+1213 
-1220 WTSFVFNFNGK
+1220 

-1248 FSFGN
+1248 FSF
-1253 YTGGTLWIE
+1253 
-1262 GASQLGP
+1262 
-1269 PGIYTDDHGKDHK
+1269 
-1282 GYNCNTYRKPTLLH
+1282 
-1296 PSTKHGVQPYTGER
+1296 
-1310 HSFIAYSSGGYQ
+1310 
-1322 KFNKKQKQFLHQ
+1322 
-1334 AQFLLP
+1334 
-1340 TAQLKL
+1340 
-1346 PAQNAM
+1346 
-1352 VCLRCVGSPLDE
+1352 
-1364 GGRLN
+1364 
-1369 KPCSRFEN
+1369 
-1377 DSFAHTSLECT
+1377 
-1388 NTQQT
+1388 
-1393 ASLDHEILAFFMC
+1393 
-1406 TPAIAISAGSD
+1406 AGSD

-1449 RNGVTKAMKTILQ
+1449 RNGVTKAMKAILQ

-1500 HADATTVAL
+1500 HADATCVAL

-1524 PTARLSPKTKRAI
+1524 PTARLSPKAKRAI

-1557 KADLDAEVNIASFT
+1557 KADLDAEVNIASWT

-1607 HTIDIICWW
+1607 HTIDVICWW

-1735 TYLHATINA
+1735 TYLHATFNA

-1761 LVRYEHFETGSDANN
+1761 LVRYEHFETGSGANN

-1819 IDVNKISEGPPMD
+1819 TDVTKISEGPPMD

-1847 VSAVAECVH
+1847 VSAVAECVN

-1980 SFPALIFDR
+1980 DFPALIFDR
-1989 GCWTDVDTLLQ
+1989 GCWADVDTLLQ
-2000 VFNTARGARWGVR
+2000 VFNTARNARWGVR

-2022 NKGRIRLL
+2022 TKGRIRLL

-2138 KLDDTHYKSGMR
+2138 KLDDTHYKSGTR

-2191 SAIDTSKKNLPLYVA
+2191 SAIDTSNKNLPLYVA

-2443 RSLEDM
+2443 RNFEDM

-2466 EEQRYLRAGSHY
+2466 EEQRYLRAGSHM
-2478 GGGNVPPAKLVYYAH
+2478 VVAT
-2493 CEVEPLRNLRFID
+2493 NLRFID

-2572 QDQTDQTERLAER
+2572 QNQTDQTERLAER

>member
-1 MELGLE
+1 MARPVNRHTEVFDGQAWLEKKLATGGAVGWDMEWTPDTGGREENPVALMQFADAHTALLLRTHRSGNWLPKSVRDLLLSKSCQKVTLGYDGSDRRKVQTSFGLE
-7 LSQVQFRRPG
+7 PEGVVDLQAMAEDRGFQRSIGLKKLGRAFGLKMYKDPTLSISFWEASSLSEDQV
-17 RYCMAIEA
+17 RYAA
-25 VLSAQRLVYVSEV
+25 DDAFFTYSLYDRLLMFQGSGT
-38 ADIAALPSWSIKQ
+38 L
-51 WKLPLQKGQI
+51 G
-61 ANLSFRFFS
+61 
-70 LIDAETDRRM
+70 AETEDE
-80 ILDTGT
+80 
-86 PISSCSFAV
+86 SFEGPEDPDDEA
-95 SDATIKEVLR
+95 SLLFQKLKKSQKNREMKKRELFDLEDEMAKDVL
-105 CPQLRSFPLYAAA
+105 
-118 VGSAGWEEIGMITIV
+118 
-133 LGIPSPEHVALVLP
+133 
-147 EQLPAPTR
+147 
-155 RRSHD
+155 
-160 RRMPPSSA
+160 
-168 PQLGQ
+168 
-173 MRQEQQRDLHVLTGQ
+173 
-188 LASMQR
+188 
-194 CLDALVM
+194 
-201 HAEKLTAE
+201 
-209 KDDCLAQSDALQER
+209 
-223 LRNICEPNLTD
+223 
-234 LDVEVQISIPGGYRR
+234 
-249 FCLQLLSAEQRWRA
+249 
-263 ARDSADNTARESK
+263 
-276 INTIVRLLAARVAA
+276 
-290 KKVGRAEARFLQSG
+290 
-304 HSHEDVDGLFGHVA
+304 HE
-318 AMLEENNELHLPCD
+318 
-332 FRHKLQAFLD
+332 AFLS
-342 QPQVRLSA
+342 VLLSA
-350 VVSSVMDIVPF
+350 VVRSVMDIVPF
-361 STAAGNNGDG
+361 AAATGNNVDG
-371 GIGGRQEQE
+371 GIGGRQEHE

-395 NLFLNDPRIQSALEL
+395 NVFLNDHRIQSALEH
-410 RAEQRHRFALDNVY
+410 RAEQRHRFALDNVC

-470 ARSERQS
+470 ARAERQS

-492 HDERSMAMQFD
+492 HDERSMALQLD

-557 NEYYHRLTS
+557 NEFYHRLTS
-566 EAQQYD
+566 EVQQYD

-655 GGEKKDTSKIP
+655 GGDKKDTSKIP

-717 RPKSEDKPAACCLSL
+717 RPKSEDKPAACCFSL

-740 PADAVKAYAVAAR
+740 STDAGKVYAVAAR
-753 KGPAGKP
+753 KGPAE
-760 RSRKVQ
+760 S
-766 FLRPEII
+766 PE
-773 DIPPEGEG
+773 PE
-781 WSFVPDKHK
+781 
-790 FEFRYKSA
+790 RYKSA
-798 ELCPPSIPEDTEEAL
+798 EQCPPSIPEDTEEAL
-813 QNARHLE
+813 QNA
-820 SAVNGMKL
+820 
-828 KVRVKCE
+828 
-835 NLEIIADT
+835 
-843 GSEEDLIR
+843 R

-860 SSESDGSKVAPTSV
+860 SSESDGSKESTNMNLKVQLARQEIPSKGWTVINGSPAAKVAHFPKTFRT
-874 KSGPAGAAEDPIEK
+874 P
-888 MANCIPPIPGVETRY
+888 
-903 RIQTTWGFKDD
+903 DD

-928 DGIYGEAQA
+928 DGIYGEVPEGTIATITLFALPEGEVEAQA

-951 DEQLSEDLDEM
+951 DEASLRAEAEGGGYDEATIQEQLSEDLDEM

-983 TRKGESKSDSRA
+983 TRKGESKPDSRA

-1019 PPYGYTWSGECL
+1019 PPYGYAWSGECL

-1045 TAWKAMSKRQRATA
+1045 TAWKTMSKRQRATA

-1072 ALYRE
+1072 ALCRE
-1077 AVKADWWDGETYFD
+1077 AVKGESEEVVVDSCNQMRDRCLQDWWDGETYFD

-1110 KPVEVDN
+1110 KPVRNKSEAKKEAKQSKFVTLSQDMKLLNVGTAEQVADVFTKPFTEKNKWTHALKLIGHTTSANIAGCKPESKVEVDN
-1117 KVSVAAAPE
+1117 KVSVAAAPD
-1126 ASKVV
+1126 AAKIV
-1131 EDFAQQSFEA
+1131 EDFAKQSFEA

-1167 RALMA
+1167 RSFMA
-1172 SENLS
+1172 SEKIS

-1201 WICRYVNGFVKQ
+1201 WICRYVNEFVKR

-1334 AQFLLP
+1334 SQFLLP

-1346 PAQNAM
+1346 PAQKAM

-1377 DSFAHTSLECT
+1377 DSFARTSLECT
-1388 NTQQT
+1388 NTQQA
-1393 ASLDHEILAFFMC
+1393 ASLDHEILASFMC
-1406 TPAIAISAGSD
+1406 TPAIATSAGSD
-1417 LLDLPEATSTIPK
+1417 LPDLPEATSTIPR

-1449 RNGVTKAMKTILQ
+1449 RAGVTKAMKTLLQ

-1500 HADATTVAL
+1500 HADATCVAL

-1524 PTARLSPKTKRAI
+1524 PTARLSPKAKRAI

-1557 KADLDAEVNIASFT
+1557 KADLDAEVNIASMT

-1585 TLAWIVWQVEEHVK
+1585 TLAWIVWQVEEHIK
-1599 ELRSNYPD
+1599 ELRINYPG
-1607 HTIDIICWW
+1607 HTIDVLCWW

-1698 FRQRGLQVQTA
+1698 FRQRGLQVQAA
-1709 SSLVE
+1709 SYLVE

-1735 TYLHATINA
+1735 TYLHATFNA

-1754 APCVRAL
+1754 TPCVRAL
-1761 LVRYEHFETGSDANN
+1761 LARYEHFETGSGANN

-1781 VFKQWRAE
+1781 VFQQWRAE
-1789 KDQLMNPK
+1789 RDQLMNPK

-1819 IDVNKISEGPPMD
+1819 TDVTKVSEGPPMD

-1847 VSAVAECVH
+1847 VSSVAECVN

-1890 IGRVVEPAPPK
+1890 IGRVIEPAAPK
-1901 KTKKSDRDED
+1901 KTKKSDCDED

-1932 LPNEYFYNGKK
+1932 LPNEYFYNGAK

-1970 TKLLRGHEMD
+1970 TKLLRGHELEN
-1980 SFPALIFDR
+1980 FPALIFDR

-2000 VFNTARGARWGVR
+2000 VFNTARNARWG
-2013 QLLRAAKAD
+2013 
-2022 NKGRIRLL
+2022 
-2030 GIDVPMKDTLGQPLF
+2030 PLF

-2080 YEADLQSSVRGVTV
+2080 FDADLQSSVRGVTV
-2094 LSREDTPPKLFH
+2094 LSRDDTPSKLYH

-2138 KLDDTHYKSGMR
+2138 RLDDTNYKSGMR
-2150 SNQPIEL
+2150 SNQPIEM

-2191 SAIDTSKKNLPLYVA
+2191 SAVDTSKKNKNLPLYVA
-2206 EHKEAAREGEPE
+2206 EPKEAAREGEPE

-2223 KRDYEEAAA
+2223 KRDYEEAAT

-2259 VPKPAAIAEK
+2259 APKPAAIVEK
-2269 DESMDLDEATR
+2269 DEVMDLDEATR
-2280 EGEPADAAGAFDL
+2280 EGEPADAAGFAP
-2293 DETKV
+2293 DET

-2363 RQRLLATAATGAQK
+2363 RERLLATAATGAQK

-2388 GLGEGPKKRGQMS
+2388 GLGDGPKKRGQMS

-2443 RSLEDM
+2443 RNFEDM
-2449 QKFDHLSNAV
+2449 QKFDHLSNDV

-2546 VYVSATTIE
+2546 VYVSATTTE

-2572 QDQTDQTERLAER
+2572 QNQTDQTERLAER

>member
-1 MELGLE
+1 
-7 LSQVQFRRPG
+7 
-17 RYCMAIEA
+17 
-25 VLSAQRLVYVSEV
+25 
-38 ADIAALPSWSIKQ
+38 
-51 WKLPLQKGQI
+51 
-61 ANLSFRFFS
+61 
-70 LIDAETDRRM
+70 
-80 ILDTGT
+80 
-86 PISSCSFAV
+86 
-95 SDATIKEVLR
+95 
-105 CPQLRSFPLYAAA
+105 
-118 VGSAGWEEIGMITIV
+118 
-133 LGIPSPEHVALVLP
+133 
-147 EQLPAPTR
+147 
-155 RRSHD
+155 
-160 RRMPPSSA
+160 
-168 PQLGQ
+168 
-173 MRQEQQRDLHVLTGQ
+173 
-188 LASMQR
+188 
-194 CLDALVM
+194 
-201 HAEKLTAE
+201 
-209 KDDCLAQSDALQER
+209 
-223 LRNICEPNLTD
+223 
-234 LDVEVQISIPGGYRR
+234 
-249 FCLQLLSAEQRWRA
+249 
-263 ARDSADNTARESK
+263 
-276 INTIVRLLAARVAA
+276 
-290 KKVGRAEARFLQSG
+290 
-304 HSHEDVDGLFGHVA
+304 
-318 AMLEENNELHLPCD
+318 
-332 FRHKLQAFLD
+332 
-342 QPQVRLSA
+342 
-350 VVSSVMDIVPF
+350 MDIVPF

-888 MANCIPPIPGVETRY
+888 MANCIPPTPGVETRY
-903 RIQTTWGFKDD
+903 RIRTTWGFKDD

-1110 KPVEVDN
+1110 KPVGHFKLLNVGTAEQVADVFTKPFTEKNKWTHALKLIGHTTSANVAGCKPESKVEVDN

-1248 FSFGN
+1248 FSF
-1253 YTGGTLWIE
+1253 
-1262 GASQLGP
+1262 
-1269 PGIYTDDHGKDHK
+1269 
-1282 GYNCNTYRKPTLLH
+1282 
-1296 PSTKHGVQPYTGER
+1296 
-1310 HSFIAYSSGGYQ
+1310 
-1322 KFNKKQKQFLHQ
+1322 
-1334 AQFLLP
+1334 
-1340 TAQLKL
+1340 
-1346 PAQNAM
+1346 
-1352 VCLRCVGSPLDE
+1352 
-1364 GGRLN
+1364 
-1369 KPCSRFEN
+1369 
-1377 DSFAHTSLECT
+1377 
-1388 NTQQT
+1388 
-1393 ASLDHEILAFFMC
+1393 
-1406 TPAIAISAGSD
+1406 AGSD

-1980 SFPALIFDR
+1980 SFPSLIFDR

-2585 NRQAAVQNRPSQK
+2585 NRH
-2598 GRGRTTAP
+2598 
-2606 EPMYRGYTQAQW
+2606 MYRGYTQAQW

>member
-1 MELGLE
+1 
-7 LSQVQFRRPG
+7 
-17 RYCMAIEA
+17 
-25 VLSAQRLVYVSEV
+25 
-38 ADIAALPSWSIKQ
+38 
-51 WKLPLQKGQI
+51 
-61 ANLSFRFFS
+61 
-70 LIDAETDRRM
+70 
-80 ILDTGT
+80 
-86 PISSCSFAV
+86 
-95 SDATIKEVLR
+95 
-105 CPQLRSFPLYAAA
+105 
-118 VGSAGWEEIGMITIV
+118 
-133 LGIPSPEHVALVLP
+133 
-147 EQLPAPTR
+147 
-155 RRSHD
+155 
-160 RRMPPSSA
+160 
-168 PQLGQ
+168 
-173 MRQEQQRDLHVLTGQ
+173 
-188 LASMQR
+188 
-194 CLDALVM
+194 
-201 HAEKLTAE
+201 
-209 KDDCLAQSDALQER
+209 
-223 LRNICEPNLTD
+223 
-234 LDVEVQISIPGGYRR
+234 
-249 FCLQLLSAEQRWRA
+249 
-263 ARDSADNTARESK
+263 
-276 INTIVRLLAARVAA
+276 
-290 KKVGRAEARFLQSG
+290 
-304 HSHEDVDGLFGHVA
+304 
-318 AMLEENNELHLPCD
+318 
-332 FRHKLQAFLD
+332 
-342 QPQVRLSA
+342 
-350 VVSSVMDIVPF
+350 MDIVPF
-361 STAAGNNGDG
+361 TTAAGNNGDG
-371 GIGGRQEQE
+371 GVGGRQEQE

-395 NLFLNDPRIQSALEL
+395 NLFVNDPRIQSALEL
-410 RAEQRHRFALDNVY
+410 RAEQRHRFVLDNVY

-470 ARSERQS
+470 ARAERQS

-572 SLVDDLQDRNA
+572 RLVDDLQDRNA

-666 CIFYPKGTC
+666 CIFFPKGTC

-732 TATLTGEP
+732 TATLTGESS
-740 PADAVKAYAVAAR
+740 ADAGKAYAVAAR

-813 QNARHLE
+813 QNARVGVE
-820 SAVNGMKL
+820 KDSAFTAKKQFPCPNLLQRTIDGML
-828 KVRVKCE
+828 SGKV
-835 NLEIIADT
+835 L
-843 GSEEDLIR
+843 S
-851 PLMACLAAK
+851 
-860 SSESDGSKVAPTSV
+860 
-874 KSGPAGAAEDPIEK
+874 PAGAAEDPIEK
-888 MANCIPPIPGVETRY
+888 MAKCIPPIPGVETRQLLKAGWTV
-903 RIQTTWGFKDD
+903 INGSPDD

-1031 VKKNNKNRPNAIDH
+1031 VKKNNKNRPDAIDH
-1045 TAWKAMSKRQRATA
+1045 TAWKSMSKRQRATA

-1077 AVKADWWDGETYFD
+1077 AVKVDWWDGETYFD

-1110 KPVEVDN
+1110 KPVRNKSEAKKEAKQSKFVTLSQDVKEKPGAMTKPVTRITYDMKDFLDSCIDRYCELAKVERKTLKPAATPFHELRVALPTASEGEKVGHFKLLNVGTAEQVADVFTKPFTEKNKWTHALKLIGHTTSANVAGCKPESKVEVDS
-1117 KVSVAAAPE
+1117 KVSVAAAPD

-1131 EDFAQQSFEA
+1131 EDFAKQSFEA
-1141 NDYSFKTFEKLA
+1141 NDYSFKTFEKL
-1153 GLIRTNL
+1153 
-1160 KASLAKP
+1160 
-1167 RALMA
+1167 
-1172 SENLS
+1172 
-1177 KYLVFG
+1177 
-1183 AWVHGGC
+1183 
-1190 FGITNRTKHYP
+1190 
-1201 WICRYVNGFVKQ
+1201 
-1213 SSPKGFT
+1213 
-1220 WTSFVFNFNGK
+1220 

-1248 FSFGN
+1248 FSF
-1253 YTGGTLWIE
+1253 
-1262 GASQLGP
+1262 
-1269 PGIYTDDHGKDHK
+1269 
-1282 GYNCNTYRKPTLLH
+1282 
-1296 PSTKHGVQPYTGER
+1296 
-1310 HSFIAYSSGGYQ
+1310 
-1322 KFNKKQKQFLHQ
+1322 
-1334 AQFLLP
+1334 
-1340 TAQLKL
+1340 
-1346 PAQNAM
+1346 
-1352 VCLRCVGSPLDE
+1352 
-1364 GGRLN
+1364 
-1369 KPCSRFEN
+1369 
-1377 DSFAHTSLECT
+1377 
-1388 NTQQT
+1388 
-1393 ASLDHEILAFFMC
+1393 
-1406 TPAIAISAGSD
+1406 AGSD

-1449 RNGVTKAMKTILQ
+1449 RAGVTKAMKTILQ

-1500 HADATTVAL
+1500 HADATCA
-1509 RQMADL
+1509 
-1515 SDEGLAKLK
+1515 
-1524 PTARLSPKTKRAI
+1524 KRAI

-1557 KADLDAEVNIASFT
+1557 KADLDAEVNIASMT
-1571 LGWAQTRYTMCWGK
+1571 LGWTQTRYTMCWGK

-1607 HTIDIICWW
+1607 HTIDVICWW

-1735 TYLHATINA
+1735 TYLHATFNA

-1754 APCVRAL
+1754 TPCVRAL
-1761 LVRYEHFETGSDANN
+1761 LVRYEHFETGSGANN
-1776 PVLED
+1776 PVLQD

-1819 IDVNKISEGPPMD
+1819 TDVTKISEGPPMD

-1847 VSAVAECVH
+1847 VSAVAECVN

-1943 HLMKPFNPEDI
+1943 PLMKPFNPEDI

-1980 SFPALIFDR
+1980 DFPALIFDR
-1989 GCWTDVDTLLQ
+1989 GCWADVDTLLQ
-2000 VFNTARGARWGVR
+2000 VFNTARNARWGVR

-2191 SAIDTSKKNLPLYVA
+2191 SAVDTSNKNLPLYVA

-2443 RSLEDM
+2443 RNFEDM

-2506 DTADVPI
+2506 DTSDVPI

-2518 GAFLPPRLYAEVA
+2518 GAFLPPPGRHLAG
-2531 AVNDAAKRILTFDGE
+2531 N
-2546 VYVSATTIE
+2546 E
-2555 GITTEIGQ
+2555 GMSGA
-2563 ILTDSLRSA
+2563 R
-2572 QDQTDQTERLAER
+2572 
-2585 NRQAAVQNRPSQK
+2585 
-2598 GRGRTTAP
+2598 
-2606 EPMYRGYTQAQW
+2606 
-2618 DEYYRQRRGGY
+2618 RQRRS
-2629 TQAEWDAWNRTHR
+2629 
-2642 R
+2642 

>member
-1 MELGLE
+1 
-7 LSQVQFRRPG
+7 
-17 RYCMAIEA
+17 
-25 VLSAQRLVYVSEV
+25 
-38 ADIAALPSWSIKQ
+38 
-51 WKLPLQKGQI
+51 
-61 ANLSFRFFS
+61 
-70 LIDAETDRRM
+70 
-80 ILDTGT
+80 
-86 PISSCSFAV
+86 
-95 SDATIKEVLR
+95 
-105 CPQLRSFPLYAAA
+105 
-118 VGSAGWEEIGMITIV
+118 
-133 LGIPSPEHVALVLP
+133 
-147 EQLPAPTR
+147 
-155 RRSHD
+155 
-160 RRMPPSSA
+160 
-168 PQLGQ
+168 
-173 MRQEQQRDLHVLTGQ
+173 
-188 LASMQR
+188 
-194 CLDALVM
+194 
-201 HAEKLTAE
+201 
-209 KDDCLAQSDALQER
+209 
-223 LRNICEPNLTD
+223 
-234 LDVEVQISIPGGYRR
+234 
-249 FCLQLLSAEQRWRA
+249 
-263 ARDSADNTARESK
+263 
-276 INTIVRLLAARVAA
+276 
-290 KKVGRAEARFLQSG
+290 
-304 HSHEDVDGLFGHVA
+304 
-318 AMLEENNELHLPCD
+318 
-332 FRHKLQAFLD
+332 
-342 QPQVRLSA
+342 
-350 VVSSVMDIVPF
+350 MDIVPF

-813 QNARHLE
+813 QNARVGVE
-820 SAVNGMKL
+820 KDSAFTAKKQFPCPNLLQRTIDGML
-828 KVRVKCE
+828 
-835 NLEIIADT
+835 
-843 GSEEDLIR
+843 S
-851 PLMACLAAK
+851 
-860 SSESDGSKVAPTSV
+860 SKVLS
-874 KSGPAGAAEDPIEK
+874 PAGAAEDPIEK

-903 RIQTTWGFKDD
+903 RIRTTWGFKDD

-951 DEQLSEDLDEM
+951 DEGGGYDEAAIQEQLSEDLDEM

-1110 KPVEVDN
+1110 KPVGHFKLLNVGTAEQVADVFTKPFTEKNKWTHALKLIGHTTSANVAGCKPESKVEVDN
-1117 KVSVAAAPE
+1117 K
-1126 ASKVV
+1126 
-1131 EDFAQQSFEA
+1131 A
-1141 NDYSFKTFEKLA
+1141 NDYSFKTFEKL
-1153 GLIRTNL
+1153 
-1160 KASLAKP
+1160 
-1167 RALMA
+1167 
-1172 SENLS
+1172 
-1177 KYLVFG
+1177 
-1183 AWVHGGC
+1183 
-1190 FGITNRTKHYP
+1190 
-1201 WICRYVNGFVKQ
+1201 
-1213 SSPKGFT
+1213 
-1220 WTSFVFNFNGK
+1220 

-1248 FSFGN
+1248 FSF
-1253 YTGGTLWIE
+1253 
-1262 GASQLGP
+1262 
-1269 PGIYTDDHGKDHK
+1269 
-1282 GYNCNTYRKPTLLH
+1282 
-1296 PSTKHGVQPYTGER
+1296 
-1310 HSFIAYSSGGYQ
+1310 
-1322 KFNKKQKQFLHQ
+1322 
-1334 AQFLLP
+1334 
-1340 TAQLKL
+1340 
-1346 PAQNAM
+1346 
-1352 VCLRCVGSPLDE
+1352 
-1364 GGRLN
+1364 
-1369 KPCSRFEN
+1369 
-1377 DSFAHTSLECT
+1377 
-1388 NTQQT
+1388 
-1393 ASLDHEILAFFMC
+1393 
-1406 TPAIAISAGSD
+1406 AGSD

-1524 PTARLSPKTKRAI
+1524 PTARLSPKAKRAI

-2022 NKGRIRLL
+2022 NKGWPK
-2030 GIDVPMKDTLGQPLF
+2030 GYK
-2045 PVRVRMAQGH
+2045 
-2055 NSKLIGNNPDAD
+2055 SKLIGNNPDAD

>member
-1 MELGLE
+1 
-7 LSQVQFRRPG
+7 
-17 RYCMAIEA
+17 
-25 VLSAQRLVYVSEV
+25 
-38 ADIAALPSWSIKQ
+38 
-51 WKLPLQKGQI
+51 
-61 ANLSFRFFS
+61 
-70 LIDAETDRRM
+70 
-80 ILDTGT
+80 
-86 PISSCSFAV
+86 
-95 SDATIKEVLR
+95 
-105 CPQLRSFPLYAAA
+105 
-118 VGSAGWEEIGMITIV
+118 
-133 LGIPSPEHVALVLP
+133 
-147 EQLPAPTR
+147 
-155 RRSHD
+155 
-160 RRMPPSSA
+160 
-168 PQLGQ
+168 
-173 MRQEQQRDLHVLTGQ
+173 
-188 LASMQR
+188 
-194 CLDALVM
+194 
-201 HAEKLTAE
+201 
-209 KDDCLAQSDALQER
+209 
-223 LRNICEPNLTD
+223 
-234 LDVEVQISIPGGYRR
+234 
-249 FCLQLLSAEQRWRA
+249 
-263 ARDSADNTARESK
+263 
-276 INTIVRLLAARVAA
+276 
-290 KKVGRAEARFLQSG
+290 
-304 HSHEDVDGLFGHVA
+304 
-318 AMLEENNELHLPCD
+318 
-332 FRHKLQAFLD
+332 
-342 QPQVRLSA
+342 
-350 VVSSVMDIVPF
+350 MDIVPF
-361 STAAGNNGDG
+361 TTAAGNNGDG

-470 ARSERQS
+470 ARAERQS

-628 GAAATSPA
+628 GAAA
-636 TLSSVGS
+636 
-643 AHEVISGGKGGK
+643 E
-655 GGEKKDTSKIP
+655 IP
-666 CIFYPKGTC
+666 
-675 KNGKNCPFMHKD
+675 
-687 AAPSVPAKGD
+687 V
-697 KAGKDGKRS
+697 
-706 PSGKRRRPSKK
+706 
-717 RPKSEDKPAACCLSL
+717 SL
-732 TATLTGEP
+732 RTVLGRTQRYDIGEP
-740 PADAVKAYAVAAR
+740 EDSKAHN
-753 KGPAGKP
+753 
-760 RSRKVQ
+760 VQ

-813 QNARHLE
+813 QNARVGVE
-820 SAVNGMKL
+820 KDSALTAKKQFPCPNLLQRTIDGML
-828 KVRVKCE
+828 SGKV
-835 NLEIIADT
+835 L
-843 GSEEDLIR
+843 S
-851 PLMACLAAK
+851 
-860 SSESDGSKVAPTSV
+860 
-874 KSGPAGAAEDPIEK
+874 PAGAAEDPIEK

-903 RIQTTWGFKDD
+903 RIRTTWGFKDD

-1031 VKKNNKNRPNAIDH
+1031 VKKNNKNRPDAIDH

-1077 AVKADWWDGETYFD
+1077 AVKVDWWDGETYFD

-1110 KPVEVDN
+1110 KPVGHFKLLNVGTAEQVADVFTKPFTEKNKWTHALKLIGHTTSANVAGCKPESKVEVDN
-1117 KVSVAAAPE
+1117 KVSVAAAPD

-1131 EDFAQQSFEA
+1131 EDFAKQSFET

-1167 RALMA
+1167 RSFMA
-1172 SENLS
+1172 SENIS

-1201 WICRYVNGFVKQ
+1201 WICRYVNEFVKR

-1334 AQFLLP
+1334 SQFLLP

-1346 PAQNAM
+1346 PAQKAM

-1393 ASLDHEILAFFMC
+1393 ASLDHEILASFMC

-1449 RNGVTKAMKTILQ
+1449 RAGVTKAMKTILQ

-1490 TQCAAGVSLT
+1490 TQCTAGVSLT
-1500 HADATTVAL
+1500 HADATCVAL

-1524 PTARLSPKTKRAI
+1524 PTARLSPKAKRAI

-1557 KADLDAEVNIASFT
+1557 KADLDAEVNIASWT

-1607 HTIDIICWW
+1607 HTIDVICWW

-1735 TYLHATINA
+1735 TYLHATFNA

-1754 APCVRAL
+1754 TPCVRAL
-1761 LVRYEHFETGSDANN
+1761 LVRYEHFETGSGANN
-1776 PVLED
+1776 PVLQD

-1819 IDVNKISEGPPMD
+1819 TDVTKISEGPPMD

-1847 VSAVAECVH
+1847 VSAVAECVN

-1980 SFPALIFDR
+1980 DFPALIFDR
-1989 GCWTDVDTLLQ
+1989 GCWADVDTLLQ
-2000 VFNTARGARWGVR
+2000 VFNTARNARWGVR

-2191 SAIDTSKKNLPLYVA
+2191 SAIDTSNKNLPLYVA

-2443 RSLEDM
+2443 RNFE
-2449 QKFDHLSNAV
+2449 
-2459 LPDPGRS
+2459 GRS

-2572 QDQTDQTERLAER
+2572 QNQTDQTERLAER

>member
-1 MELGLE
+1 
-7 LSQVQFRRPG
+7 
-17 RYCMAIEA
+17 
-25 VLSAQRLVYVSEV
+25 
-38 ADIAALPSWSIKQ
+38 
-51 WKLPLQKGQI
+51 
-61 ANLSFRFFS
+61 
-70 LIDAETDRRM
+70 
-80 ILDTGT
+80 
-86 PISSCSFAV
+86 
-95 SDATIKEVLR
+95 
-105 CPQLRSFPLYAAA
+105 
-118 VGSAGWEEIGMITIV
+118 
-133 LGIPSPEHVALVLP
+133 
-147 EQLPAPTR
+147 
-155 RRSHD
+155 
-160 RRMPPSSA
+160 
-168 PQLGQ
+168 
-173 MRQEQQRDLHVLTGQ
+173 
-188 LASMQR
+188 
-194 CLDALVM
+194 
-201 HAEKLTAE
+201 
-209 KDDCLAQSDALQER
+209 
-223 LRNICEPNLTD
+223 
-234 LDVEVQISIPGGYRR
+234 
-249 FCLQLLSAEQRWRA
+249 
-263 ARDSADNTARESK
+263 
-276 INTIVRLLAARVAA
+276 
-290 KKVGRAEARFLQSG
+290 
-304 HSHEDVDGLFGHVA
+304 
-318 AMLEENNELHLPCD
+318 
-332 FRHKLQAFLD
+332 
-342 QPQVRLSA
+342 
-350 VVSSVMDIVPF
+350 MDIVPF
-361 STAAGNNGDG
+361 VTAAGNNDDG
-371 GIGGRQEQE
+371 GIGGRTEQE

-470 ARSERQS
+470 ARAERQS

-813 QNARHLE
+813 QNARVGVE
-820 SAVNGMKL
+820 KDSAFTAKKQFPCPNLLQRTIDGML
-828 KVRVKCE
+828 
-835 NLEIIADT
+835 
-843 GSEEDLIR
+843 S
-851 PLMACLAAK
+851 
-860 SSESDGSKVAPTSV
+860 SKVLS
-874 KSGPAGAAEDPIEK
+874 PAGAAEDPIEK

-903 RIQTTWGFKDD
+903 RIRTTWGFKDD

-951 DEQLSEDLDEM
+951 DEGGGYDEATIQAQLSEDLDEM

-1045 TAWKAMSKRQRATA
+1045 TAWKAMSKRQRTTA

-1110 KPVEVDN
+1110 KPVRNKSEAKKEAKQSKFVTLSQDVKEKPGAMTKPVTRITYDMKDFLDSCVDRYCELAKVGHFKLLNVGTAEQVADVFTKPFTEKNKWTHALKLIGHTTSANVAGCKPESKVEVDN
-1117 KVSVAAAPE
+1117 KVSVAAAPD

-1253 YTGGTLWIE
+1253 YTGG
-1262 GASQLGP
+1262 
-1269 PGIYTDDHGKDHK
+1269 
-1282 GYNCNTYRKPTLLH
+1282 
-1296 PSTKHGVQPYTGER
+1296 
-1310 HSFIAYSSGGYQ
+1310 
-1322 KFNKKQKQFLHQ
+1322 
-1334 AQFLLP
+1334 
-1340 TAQLKL
+1340 
-1346 PAQNAM
+1346 
-1352 VCLRCVGSPLDE
+1352 
-1364 GGRLN
+1364 
-1369 KPCSRFEN
+1369 
-1377 DSFAHTSLECT
+1377 
-1388 NTQQT
+1388 
-1393 ASLDHEILAFFMC
+1393 
-1406 TPAIAISAGSD
+1406 
-1417 LLDLPEATSTIPK
+1417 

-1500 HADATTVAL
+1500 HADATCVAL

-1524 PTARLSPKTKRAI
+1524 PTARLSPKAKRAI

-1847 VSAVAECVH
+1847 VSAVAECVN

-1980 SFPALIFDR
+1980 DFPALIFDR

>member
-1 MELGLE
+1 MLELGVLHE
-7 LSQVQFRRPG
+7 GFNPDSRISKGDQRISMVPDVAEQLIKDGYGVIVEKGAGIYSGFTDEAYQAKGCKIASRAGVIQKSTVLFSIEPPTADFAQCKGKVIISWVGRLLDKGKDICEKAKAAGVTLIDVTAVPRITIAQKLDVLSSQAKVAGHRAVIEASYSFGRFHTAEMTAAGKYPPSQTFVLGCGVAGLAAIGTSKAMGSVVRAWDVRDVSDQVHSMGAKWVSVEFKESGEGQGGYAKESSDAFKKVQQETFKKVLSECDIAISTAAIPGRPSPLLITKDAVGAMRPG
-17 RYCMAIEA
+17 SVIVDLAAAGGGNCELTKRLGEA
-25 VLSAQRLVYVSEV
+25 VVCGRFAQRRLYV
-38 ADIAALPSWSIKQ
+38 Q
-51 WKLPLQKGQI
+51 
-61 ANLSFRFFS
+61 
-70 LIDAETDRRM
+70 
-80 ILDTGT
+80 
-86 PISSCSFAV
+86 
-95 SDATIKEVLR
+95 
-105 CPQLRSFPLYAAA
+105 
-118 VGSAGWEEIGMITIV
+118 
-133 LGIPSPEHVALVLP
+133 
-147 EQLPAPTR
+147 
-155 RRSHD
+155 
-160 RRMPPSSA
+160 
-168 PQLGQ
+168 
-173 MRQEQQRDLHVLTGQ
+173 
-188 LASMQR
+188 
-194 CLDALVM
+194 
-201 HAEKLTAE
+201 
-209 KDDCLAQSDALQER
+209 
-223 LRNICEPNLTD
+223 
-234 LDVEVQISIPGGYRR
+234 
-249 FCLQLLSAEQRWRA
+249 
-263 ARDSADNTARESK
+263 
-276 INTIVRLLAARVAA
+276 
-290 KKVGRAEARFLQSG
+290 
-304 HSHEDVDGLFGHVA
+304 
-318 AMLEENNELHLPCD
+318 
-332 FRHKLQAFLD
+332 
-342 QPQVRLSA
+342 RLSA

-361 STAAGNNGDG
+361 TTAAGNNGDG

-470 ARSERQS
+470 ARAERQS

-518 ENRQHERRFAELR
+518 ENRQHERRFADLR

-598 AESSPPQG
+598 AENSPPQG

-628 GAAATSPA
+628 GAAAEIPVSLRTVLGRTQRYDIGEPDDSKA
-636 TLSSVGS
+636 HSVADKPCYAFQRGKCPRG
-643 AHEVISGGKGGK
+643 GGKGGK

-666 CIFYPKGTC
+666 CIFFPKGTC

-740 PADAVKAYAVAAR
+740 SADAGKASSSPQ
-753 KGPAGKP
+753 G
-760 RSRKVQ
+760 
-766 FLRPEII
+766 
-773 DIPPEGEG
+773 
-781 WSFVPDKHK
+781 
-790 FEFRYKSA
+790 YKSA

-813 QNARHLE
+813 QNARVGVE
-820 SAVNGMKL
+820 KDSARTAKKQFPCPNLLQRTIDGML
-828 KVRVKCE
+828 SGKV
-835 NLEIIADT
+835 L
-843 GSEEDLIR
+843 S
-851 PLMACLAAK
+851 
-860 SSESDGSKVAPTSV
+860 
-874 KSGPAGAAEDPIEK
+874 PAGAAEDPIEK
-888 MANCIPPIPGVETRY
+888 MANCIPPIPGVETSQLLKAGWTV
-903 RIQTTWGFKDD
+903 INGSPDD

-1019 PPYGYTWSGECL
+1019 PPYGYAWSGECL
-1031 VKKNNKNRPNAIDH
+1031 VKKNNKNRPDAIDH
-1045 TAWKAMSKRQRATA
+1045 TAWKSMSKRQRATA

-1077 AVKADWWDGETYFD
+1077 AIKVDWWDGETYFD

-1110 KPVEVDN
+1110 KPVGHFKLLNVGTAEQVADVFTKPFTEKNKWTHALKLIGHTTSANVAGCKPESKVEVDN
-1117 KVSVAAAPE
+1117 KVSVAAAPD

-1131 EDFAQQSFEA
+1131 EDFAKQSFEA

-1167 RALMA
+1167 RSFMA
-1172 SENLS
+1172 SEKIS

-1201 WICRYVNGFVKQ
+1201 WICRYVNEFVKR

-1253 YTGGTLWIE
+1253 YTGG
-1262 GASQLGP
+1262 
-1269 PGIYTDDHGKDHK
+1269 
-1282 GYNCNTYRKPTLLH
+1282 
-1296 PSTKHGVQPYTGER
+1296 
-1310 HSFIAYSSGGYQ
+1310 
-1322 KFNKKQKQFLHQ
+1322 
-1334 AQFLLP
+1334 
-1340 TAQLKL
+1340 
-1346 PAQNAM
+1346 
-1352 VCLRCVGSPLDE
+1352 
-1364 GGRLN
+1364 
-1369 KPCSRFEN
+1369 
-1377 DSFAHTSLECT
+1377 
-1388 NTQQT
+1388 
-1393 ASLDHEILAFFMC
+1393 
-1406 TPAIAISAGSD
+1406 
-1417 LLDLPEATSTIPK
+1417 
-1430 MAAIVVSDEFCRV
+1430 MAAIVVSDEFWRV

-1449 RNGVTKAMKTILQ
+1449 RAGVTKAMKTILQ

-1490 TQCAAGVSLT
+1490 TQCAAGLSLT
-1500 HADATTVAL
+1500 HADATCVAL

-1524 PTARLSPKTKRAI
+1524 PTARLSPKAKRAI

-1557 KADLDAEVNIASFT
+1557 KADLDAEVNIASMT

-1599 ELRSNYPD
+1599 ELRTNYPD
-1607 HTIDIICWW
+1607 HTIDVICWW

-1698 FRQRGLQVQTA
+1698 FRQHGLQVQTT

-1714 KLEMYDSFHASE
+1714 KLEMYDSFHARE
-1726 DPRNRELFQ
+1726 DRRNRELFQ
-1735 TYLHATINA
+1735 TYLHATFNA

-1754 APCVRAL
+1754 TPCVRAL
-1761 LVRYEHFETGSDANN
+1761 LVRYEHFETGSGANN

-1781 VFKQWRAE
+1781 VFQQWRAE

-1797 QAKPMPVTQED
+1797 QAKPMQVTQED

-1819 IDVNKISEGPPMD
+1819 TDVTKISKKLPMD

-1847 VSAVAECVH
+1847 VSAVAECIN

-1871 PGTVELVDEGD
+1871 PGTVELVDEGE

-1890 IGRVVEPAPPK
+1890 IGRVIEPAAPK

-1924 QGAATVPE
+1924 QGAAAMPE

-1980 SFPALIFDR
+1980 DFPAWRLGVQKICASRTNFFVHEMVCDTFLYMATSGPHMGPR
-1989 GCWTDVDTLLQ
+1989 GPAWPPT
-2000 VFNTARGARWGVR
+2000 GAR
-2013 QLLRAAKAD
+2013 
-2022 NKGRIRLL
+2022 
-2030 GIDVPMKDTLGQPLF
+2030 P
-2045 PVRVRMAQGH
+2045 H
-2055 NSKLIGNNPDAD
+2055 S
-2067 FFLATR
+2067 
-2073 FYSGLSE
+2073 
-2080 YEADLQSSVRGVTV
+2080 LQTQHDSI
-2094 LSREDTPPKLFH
+2094 
-2106 RTNEKG
+2106 N
-2112 MKGILRDGMIAG
+2112 I
-2124 SARSDRSHNYLSPY
+2124 RSHPH
-2138 KLDDTHYKSGMR
+2138 DV
-2150 SNQPIEL
+2150 
-2157 TIDTQRAIAAG
+2157 TQ
-2168 CVFFVTET
+2168 
-2176 DGVLTRDNVPPDCVL
+2176 
-2191 SAIDTSKKNLPLYVA
+2191 
-2206 EHKEAAREGEPE
+2206 
-2218 RIFRA
+2218 
-2223 KRDYEEAAA
+2223 
-2232 ASSSS
+2232 
-2237 APPPK
+2237 
-2242 QAAIAPKAIASK
+2242 
-2254 KMPKV
+2254 
-2259 VPKPAAIAEK
+2259 
-2269 DESMDLDEATR
+2269 
-2280 EGEPADAAGAFDL
+2280 
-2293 DETKV
+2293 
-2298 EVEVEVDEG
+2298 
-2307 DTTDAG
+2307 
-2313 EDEPY
+2313 
-2318 PLGSHPCRECAAV
+2318 
-2331 VANGM
+2331 
-2336 LFCLR
+2336 
-2341 CKAPQTDDSKKI
+2341 
-2353 TKRVFENSRL
+2353 
-2363 RQRLLATAATGAQK
+2363 
-2377 PIDDLLASDLR
+2377 
-2388 GLGEGPKKRGQMS
+2388 
-2401 AEAAAIRDA
+2401 
-2410 KDRKIRAAKL
+2410 
-2420 NFDTVSDRFEK
+2420 
-2431 DAQFNVRMMQEG
+2431 
-2443 RSLEDM
+2443 
-2449 QKFDHLSNAV
+2449 
-2459 LPDPGRS
+2459 
-2466 EEQRYLRAGSHY
+2466 
-2478 GGGNVPPAKLVYYAH
+2478 
-2493 CEVEPLRNLRFID
+2493 
-2506 DTADVPI
+2506 
-2513 GLTYL
+2513 
-2518 GAFLPPRLYAEVA
+2518 
-2531 AVNDAAKRILTFDGE
+2531 
-2546 VYVSATTIE
+2546 
-2555 GITTEIGQ
+2555 
-2563 ILTDSLRSA
+2563 
-2572 QDQTDQTERLAER
+2572 
-2585 NRQAAVQNRPSQK
+2585 
-2598 GRGRTTAP
+2598 
-2606 EPMYRGYTQAQW
+2606 TQAKVQ
-2618 DEYYRQRRGGY
+2618 
-2629 TQAEWDAWNRTHR
+2629 
-2642 R
+2642 

>member
-1 MELGLE
+1 
-7 LSQVQFRRPG
+7 
-17 RYCMAIEA
+17 
-25 VLSAQRLVYVSEV
+25 
-38 ADIAALPSWSIKQ
+38 
-51 WKLPLQKGQI
+51 
-61 ANLSFRFFS
+61 
-70 LIDAETDRRM
+70 
-80 ILDTGT
+80 
-86 PISSCSFAV
+86 
-95 SDATIKEVLR
+95 
-105 CPQLRSFPLYAAA
+105 
-118 VGSAGWEEIGMITIV
+118 
-133 LGIPSPEHVALVLP
+133 
-147 EQLPAPTR
+147 
-155 RRSHD
+155 
-160 RRMPPSSA
+160 
-168 PQLGQ
+168 
-173 MRQEQQRDLHVLTGQ
+173 
-188 LASMQR
+188 
-194 CLDALVM
+194 
-201 HAEKLTAE
+201 
-209 KDDCLAQSDALQER
+209 
-223 LRNICEPNLTD
+223 
-234 LDVEVQISIPGGYRR
+234 
-249 FCLQLLSAEQRWRA
+249 
-263 ARDSADNTARESK
+263 
-276 INTIVRLLAARVAA
+276 
-290 KKVGRAEARFLQSG
+290 
-304 HSHEDVDGLFGHVA
+304 
-318 AMLEENNELHLPCD
+318 
-332 FRHKLQAFLD
+332 
-342 QPQVRLSA
+342 
-350 VVSSVMDIVPF
+350 MDIVPF
-361 STAAGNNGDG
+361 ATAAGNNGDG
-371 GIGGRQEQE
+371 GIGGRTEQE

-463 VRVLETI
+463 VRVLGTI
-470 ARSERQS
+470 ARAERQS

-813 QNARHLE
+813 QNARVGVE
-820 SAVNGMKL
+820 KDSAFTAKKQFPCPNLLQRTIDGML
-828 KVRVKCE
+828 SGKV
-835 NLEIIADT
+835 L
-843 GSEEDLIR
+843 S
-851 PLMACLAAK
+851 
-860 SSESDGSKVAPTSV
+860 
-874 KSGPAGAAEDPIEK
+874 PAGAAEDPIEK

-903 RIQTTWGFKDD
+903 RIRTTWGFKDD

-1077 AVKADWWDGETYFD
+1077 AVKVDWWDGETYFD

-1110 KPVEVDN
+1110 KPVGHFKLLNVGTAEQVADVFTKPFTEKNKWTHALKLIGHTTSANVAGCKPESKVEDN
-1117 KVSVAAAPE
+1117 KVSVAAAPD

-1153 GLIRTNL
+1153 
-1160 KASLAKP
+1160 
-1167 RALMA
+1167 
-1172 SENLS
+1172 
-1177 KYLVFG
+1177 
-1183 AWVHGGC
+1183 
-1190 FGITNRTKHYP
+1190 
-1201 WICRYVNGFVKQ
+1201 
-1213 SSPKGFT
+1213 
-1220 WTSFVFNFNGK
+1220 
-1231 ARIHTDKY
+1231 RIHTDKY

-1248 FSFGN
+1248 FSF
-1253 YTGGTLWIE
+1253 
-1262 GASQLGP
+1262 
-1269 PGIYTDDHGKDHK
+1269 
-1282 GYNCNTYRKPTLLH
+1282 
-1296 PSTKHGVQPYTGER
+1296 
-1310 HSFIAYSSGGYQ
+1310 
-1322 KFNKKQKQFLHQ
+1322 
-1334 AQFLLP
+1334 
-1340 TAQLKL
+1340 
-1346 PAQNAM
+1346 
-1352 VCLRCVGSPLDE
+1352 
-1364 GGRLN
+1364 
-1369 KPCSRFEN
+1369 
-1377 DSFAHTSLECT
+1377 
-1388 NTQQT
+1388 
-1393 ASLDHEILAFFMC
+1393 
-1406 TPAIAISAGSD
+1406 AGSD

-1500 HADATTVAL
+1500 HADATCVAL

-1524 PTARLSPKTKRAI
+1524 PTARLSPKAKRAI

-1557 KADLDAEVNIASFT
+1557 KADLDAEVNIASWT

-1607 HTIDIICWW
+1607 HTIDVICWW

-1634 GLAYRDPNVTT
+1634 GLAHRDPNVTT

-1735 TYLHATINA
+1735 TYLHATFNA

-1819 IDVNKISEGPPMD
+1819 TDVTKISEGPPMD

-1847 VSAVAECVH
+1847 VSAVAECVN

-1980 SFPALIFDR
+1980 DFPALIFDR
-1989 GCWTDVDTLLQ
+1989 GCWADVDTLLQ
-2000 VFNTARGARWGVR
+2000 VFNTARNARWGVR

-2022 NKGRIRLL
+2022 NKGGIRLL

-2232 ASSSS
+2232 ASSST

-2242 QAAIAPKAIASK
+2242 QAAIAPKAITSK

-2280 EGEPADAAGAFDL
+2280 EGEPADAAGAFDI

-2318 PLGSHPCRECAAV
+2318 PLGSHPRRECAAV

-2572 QDQTDQTERLAER
+2572 QNQTDQTERLAER

-2642 R
+2642 ISALVVSDAEDEECMDAVMWQPQVFSAVQMAISHLRDSFGVLGVWPAAWTAAQRVMRICNRQGSRGTIRMLEIGCGSGLPSLCALALGAEVVATDLEELPLQLLQAAADAQELPGSLEVKQMDVLKAADSNARNSVTCPSDVERFDIIVCSDCLYKHDVARAIAVLIGRALLAYPTTMVVVTDANRRGRQDFLDELDASLGLSLGNASPPHFEAVPIPRWAADDATDPFDGTTAEEVGLLKLS